1 MRYDS
6 IEKFNPPPP
15 QRTMN
20 MRKHTLLLFLLLMAM
35 PVLAE
40 NRSFRQAR
48 EIAERHAAKNGAHIG
63 QQSVKRAKVLN
74 KQQSTTSSRGYY
86 VFPHDGNCGYT
97 IVSGDDRMPEIVGYS
112 TTDTYSEENMPD
124 GMKHLMQAYEAMA
137 TALANG
143 DAKVERC
150 LAEKEALAADSTYRQ
165 PRVEPLLADIA
176 WGQTEPYN
184 NLCPMYDGQRRTVT
198 GCVATA
204 MAQLMMYYKYPQTL
218 KSDIPAYQ
226 TSSYQLDMP
235 SVSAGER
242 YDWDNMLPQYSGS
255 AYTAAQANAVAKL
268 MYHCGLSAKAD
279 YGPSTGTNCTPDVLV
294 KYWGYDP
301 DVIKQLYRENFSL
314 RRWTYILDAELRA
327 SRPVLYGGVSTTSGG
342 HAFLC
347 DGTDGDG
354 LYHINWGW
362 NGWSNGYFDITILN
376 SDYSGTESTT
386 APADGFNYS
395 CDMIVGIMPDNGVAD
410 APLIETPLL
419 KARENEGVGCELL
432 TTERADTSGSFR
444 LSIAAEFVN
453 EEKTAFD
460 GYAGVGL
467 KDESG
472 IYLPLSTSKIYL
484 EGMME
489 DGSCY
494 IEPLTFEIDY
504 SFPKGRT
511 RIYQIYSTDGN
522 TWQQCGNY
530 GKLCY
535 NFYGKLFY
543 EFDATDTT
551 LRMAEDTLSASLAS
565 VDEFVEGYDAS
576 FNLTT
581 STTACSEQMVMLYVY
596 GSQTPDKPSEYA
608 QSLYVNIPAKGH
620 VTRRFALRPPSAGDL
635 YVWVCDKDGRELVS
649 AQKFEV
655 AESQAPI
662 LTLASKH
669 VNTTAGDLETENA
682 YLWGY
687 RTAVPRVNADK
698 AVLTYNVRNDGGLCY
713 ANARLTSAA
722 FNSSTPDGVYS
733 SQSKRVKLSGNGA
746 VTTLTFTLP
755 LADYE
760 DMRSL
765 RCYLTL
771 YNSSV
776 SAEIM
781 DLDVSEIPEVK
792 YYMVDNPNR
801 YWIQRGSALLFYIA
815 GAPVGVHHIQASGNS
830 LTVQGGHGC
839 MVLMSEMP
847 RKVGIYNLQ
856 GQCVKYVAVEAG
868 QQQNISLPSGIYVVE
883 GKKVIVY

>member
-1 MRYDS
+1 
-6 IEKFNPPPP
+6 
-15 QRTMN
+15 MN

-63 QQSVKRAKVLN
+63 LQSVKRAKVLN

-143 DAKVERC
+143 DAKAERC

-165 PRVEPLLADIA
+165 PRVAPLLADIA

-204 MAQLMMYYKYPQTL
+204 MAQLMMYYQYPQTL

-226 TSSYQLDMP
+226 TDSYQLDMP
-235 SVSAGER
+235 LVSAGER

-255 AYTAAQANAVAKL
+255 AYTAEQANAVAKL

-279 YGPSTGTNCTPDVLV
+279 HGPSTGAWCRPNVLV

-301 DVIKQLYRENFSL
+301 DVIRHLYREKFSL
-314 RRWTYILDAELRA
+314 REWTAILDAELQA
-327 SRPVLYGGVSTTSGG
+327 SRPVYYTGCSTTSGG

-347 DGTDGDG
+347 DGADGNG

-362 NGWSNGYFDITILN
+362 SGWSNGYFDITILN
-376 SDYSGTESTT
+376 SDYSGAESAT
-386 APADGFNYS
+386 APADGYNQTCS
-395 CDMIVGIMPDNGVAD
+395 MIVGIMPDNGVAD
-410 APLIETPLL
+410 APLIVTPLL
-419 KARENEGVGCELL
+419 TADKNEWVGCDLL
-432 TTERADTSGSFR
+432 TTERADANWSFR
-444 LSIAAEFVN
+444 LSIAAEFAN
-453 EEKTAFD
+453 YEKTAFD
-460 GYAGVGL
+460 GYVGVGL

-484 EGMME
+484 GGMGE
-489 DGSCY
+489 NGSY
-494 IEPLTFEIDY
+494 YSEPLRFKIVY
-504 SFPKGRT
+504 SFPEGRT

-522 TWQQCGNY
+522 TWQQCGNSD
-530 GKLCY
+530 KLC
-535 NFYGKLFY
+535 Y

-551 LRMAEDTLSASLAS
+551 LRMVEDTLSASLAS
-565 VDEFVEGYDAS
+565 VDEFVEGYGAS
-576 FNLTT
+576 FNLTA
-581 STTACSEQMVMLYVY
+581 STTACSEQDVMLYVY
-596 GSQTPDKPSEYA
+596 GSQTPEKPSEYA

-635 YVWVCDKDGRELVS
+635 YVWVCDEDGRELVS

-655 AESQAPI
+655 AESQTPM

-698 AVLTYNVRNDGGLCY
+698 AVLAYNVRNDGGLCY
-713 ANARLTSAA
+713 ANALLASFA
-722 FNSSTPDGVYS
+722 FNSSTPDGVFS

-760 DMRSL
+760 DLRSL
-765 RCYLTL
+765 SCDLTL
-771 YNSSV
+771 YDSSE
-776 SAEIM
+776 STEIM

-792 YYMVDNPNR
+792 YYLVDNSNR
-801 YWIQRGSALLFYIA
+801 YWVQRGSALIFYIA
-815 GAPVGVHHIQASGNS
+815 GAPVGVHHIQVKDNG

-839 MVLMSEMP
+839 MMLMSEMP
-847 RKVGIYNLQ
+847 RQVGIYNLQ
-856 GQCVKYVAVEAG
+856 GQCIQYVAVEAG
-868 QQQNISLPSGIYVVE
+868 QQQDISLPSGIYVVE

>member
-1 MRYDS
+1 
-6 IEKFNPPPP
+6 
-15 QRTMN
+15 
-20 MRKHTLLLFLLLMAM
+20 
-35 PVLAE
+35 
-40 NRSFRQAR
+40 
-48 EIAERHAAKNGAHIG
+48 
-63 QQSVKRAKVLN
+63 
-74 KQQSTTSSRGYY
+74 
-86 VFPHDGNCGYT
+86 
-97 IVSGDDRMPEIVGYS
+97 
-112 TTDTYSEENMPD
+112 
-124 GMKHLMQAYEAMA
+124 
-137 TALANG
+137 
-143 DAKVERC
+143 
-150 LAEKEALAADSTYRQ
+150 
-165 PRVEPLLADIA
+165 
-176 WGQTEPYN
+176 
-184 NLCPMYDGQRRTVT
+184 MYDGQRRTVT

-235 SVSAGER
+235 SVSAGDR

-301 DVIKQLYRENFSL
+301 DVIKQLNREGFSL
-314 RRWTYILDAELRA
+314 REWTAILDAELRA
-327 SRPVLYGGVSTTSGG
+327 SRPVYYSGVSFTSGG

-347 DGTDGDG
+347 DGADGDG

-362 NGWSNGYFDITILN
+362 SGWSNGYFDITILN
-376 SDYSGTESTT
+376 SDYSGTESAT

-395 CDMIVGIMPDNGVAD
+395 CSMIVGIMPDNGVTD
-410 APLIETPLL
+410 APLIVTPLL
-419 KARENEGVGCELL
+419 AAIEGEGVGCELL

-444 LSIAAEFVN
+444 LSIAAAFGN

-472 IYLPLSTSKIYL
+472 MYLPLSTSKIYL
-484 EGMME
+484 DGMEE
-489 DGSCY
+489 DGTCY

-535 NFYGKLFY
+535 KLYGKLFY

-581 STTACSEQMVMLYVY
+581 STTACSEQNVMLYVY

-620 VTRRFALRPPSAGDL
+620 VARRFALRPPSAGDL
-635 YVWVCDKDGRELVS
+635 YVWVCDENGHELVS

-682 YLWGY
+682 YLWGN
-687 RTAVPRVNADK
+687 RTAVPKVNADK
-698 AVLTYNVRNDGGLCY
+698 AVLTYNVRNDGGMCY
-713 ANARLTSAA
+713 AYAELLSIA
-722 FNSSTPDGVYS
+722 FNKSTPDGVYS
-733 SQSKRVKLSGNGA
+733 SQVKRVKLSCNGA

-771 YNSSV
+771 YNSSE

-792 YYMVDNPNR
+792 YYMVDSPNR
-801 YWIQRGSALLFYIA
+801 YWIQIGPALIFYIA
-815 GAPVGVHHIQASGNS
+815 GAPVGVHHIHTSGNS
-830 LTVQGGHGC
+830 LTLQGGHGC
-839 MVLMSEMP
+839 MMLMSEMP

-856 GQCVKYVAVEAG
+856 GQCVKHVAVEAG

>member
-1 MRYDS
+1 
-6 IEKFNPPPP
+6 
-15 QRTMN
+15 MN

-48 EIAERHAAKNGAHIG
+48 EIAERHAAKNGVHIG
-63 QQSVKRAKVLN
+63 LQSVKRAKVLN
-74 KQQSTTSSRGYY
+74 KQHSTTSSRGYY

-112 TTDTYSEENMPD
+112 NIDTYSEENMPD

-143 DAKVERC
+143 DAKAERC

-165 PRVEPLLADIA
+165 PRVAPLLADIV

-184 NLCPMYDGQRRTVT
+184 NLCPMYDDQRRTLN
-198 GCVATA
+198 GCVPTA
-204 MAQLMMYYKYPQTL
+204 MAQLMMYYQYPQTL
-218 KSDIPAYQ
+218 QSDIPAYQ
-226 TSSYQLDMP
+226 TSSYQLNMP
-235 SVSAGER
+235 SVAAGER

-279 YGPSTGTNCTPDVLV
+279 YGPSSTSALCTPSVLV

-301 DVIKQLYRENFSL
+301 DVIKFLYRENFSL
-314 RRWTYILDAELRA
+314 REWTAILDAELQA
-327 SRPVLYGGVSTTSGG
+327 SRPVYYSGWSPTSG

-347 DGTDGDG
+347 DGADGDG

-362 NGWSNGYFDITILN
+362 SGWSNGYFDITVLN
-376 SDYSGTESTT
+376 YDYSGTESAT
-386 APADGFNYS
+386 APTDGYNHS
-395 CDMIVGIMPDNGVAD
+395 CNMIVGIMPDNGVTD
-410 APLIETPLL
+410 APLIVTPLL
-419 KARENEGVGCELL
+419 TAIENEEVGCELL
-432 TTERADTSGSFR
+432 TTERADTSGSFKLR
-444 LSIAAEFVN
+444 INAEFGNV
-453 EEKTAFD
+453 EETAFE
-460 GYAGVGL
+460 GYAGVCL
-467 KDESG
+467 EDEKG
-472 IYLPLSTSKIYL
+472 TCTLLDAREIYL
-484 EGMME
+484 EGME
-489 DGSCY
+489 ENGGY
-494 IEPLTFEIDY
+494 YFWPLTFEIDY
-504 SFPKGRT
+504 SFPTGRS
-511 RIYQIYSTDGN
+511 RIYQIYSTDGE
-522 TWQQCGNY
+522 TWQQCGNS
-530 GKLCY
+530 
-535 NFYGKLFY
+535 GKLFY

-551 LRMAEDTLSASLAS
+551 LRMVEDTLSASLAS
-565 VDEFVEGYDAS
+565 VDEFVEGYDGS

-581 STTACSEQMVMLYVY
+581 STTACREQNVMLYVY
-596 GSQTPDKPSEYA
+596 GSQTPDKPSECA
-608 QSLYVNIPAKGH
+608 QTLYVNIPAKGH

-635 YVWVCDKDGRELVS
+635 YVWVCDEDGHELVS
-649 AQKFEV
+649 AQKFVV

-669 VNTTAGDLETENA
+669 VNTTAGDLETKNA

-687 RTAVPRVNADK
+687 RTAVPRVNADE

-713 ANARLTSAA
+713 ANARLLSVA

-792 YYMVDNPNR
+792 YYMVDIPNQ
-801 YWIQRGSALLFYIA
+801 YWIQRGPALIFYIA
-815 GAPVGVHHIQASGNS
+815 GNPVGVHHIQTSGNS

-839 MVLMSEMP
+839 MTLMSEMP
-847 RKVGIYNLQ
+847 QQVGIYNLQ
-856 GQCVKYVAVEAG
+856 GQCIKYVAVEAG
-868 QQQNISLPSGIYVVE
+868 QQQNINLPSGIYVVE

>member
-1 MRYDS
+1 
-6 IEKFNPPPP
+6 
-15 QRTMN
+15 MN

-63 QQSVKRAKVLN
+63 LQSVKRAKVLN

-143 DAKVERC
+143 DAKAERC

-165 PRVEPLLADIA
+165 PRVAPLLADVA

-226 TSSYQLDMP
+226 TSSYQLNMP
-235 SVSAGER
+235 LVSAGER

-279 YGPSTGTNCTPDVLV
+279 HGPSTGAWCTPYVLV

-301 DVIKQLYRENFSL
+301 DVIKHLYREKFSL
-314 RRWTYILDAELRA
+314 REWTAILDAELQA
-327 SRPVLYGGVSTTSGG
+327 SRPVYYTGCSTTSGG

-347 DGTDGDG
+347 DGADGNG

-362 NGWSNGYFDITILN
+362 SGWNNGYFDITVLN
-376 SDYSGTESTT
+376 SDYSGAESAT
-386 APADGFNYS
+386 APADGYNYT
-395 CDMIVGIMPDNGVAD
+395 CKMIVGIMPDNGVAD
-410 APLIETPLL
+410 APLIVTPLL
-419 KARENEGVGCELL
+419 TADENEWVGCDLL
-432 TTERADTSGSFR
+432 TTERADANGTFR
-444 LSIAAEFVN
+444 LSIAAEFGN
-453 EEKTAFD
+453 YERTAFD

-484 EGMME
+484 GGMGE
-489 DGSCY
+489 YGSY
-494 IEPLTFEIDY
+494 YSEPLRFKIDY
-504 SFPKGRT
+504 SFPEGRT
-511 RIYQIYSTDGN
+511 RIYQIYSTDGE
-522 TWQQCGNY
+522 TWQQCGNSD
-530 GKLCY
+530 KLC
-535 NFYGKLFY
+535 Y

-551 LRMAEDTLSASLAS
+551 LRMVEDTLSASLAS
-565 VDEFVEGYDAS
+565 VDEFVEGYGAS
-576 FNLTT
+576 FNLTA
-581 STTACSEQMVMLYVY
+581 STTACSEQDVMLYVY
-596 GSQTPDKPSEYA
+596 GSQTPEKPSEYA
-608 QSLYVNIPAKGH
+608 QSLHVNIPAKGH

-635 YVWVCDKDGRELVS
+635 YVWVCDEDGRELVS

-655 AESQAPI
+655 AESQTPM

-698 AVLTYNVRNDGGLCY
+698 AVLAYNVRNDGGLCY
-713 ANARLTSAA
+713 ANALLASFA
-722 FNSSTPDGVYS
+722 FNSSTPDGVFS

-760 DMRSL
+760 DLRSL
-765 RCYLTL
+765 SCDLTL
-771 YNSSV
+771 YDSSE
-776 SAEIM
+776 STEIM

-801 YWIQRGSALLFYIA
+801 YWIQRSSSLIFYIA
-815 GAPVGVHHIQASGNS
+815 GATVGVHHIQASGNS
-830 LTVQGGHGC
+830 LTVQGGPGC
-839 MVLMSEMP
+839 VALMSEMP

-856 GQCVKYVAVEAG
+856 GQCIKYVAVEAG

>member
-1 MRYDS
+1 
-6 IEKFNPPPP
+6 
-15 QRTMN
+15 

-165 PRVEPLLADIA
+165 PRVAPLLADIV

-184 NLCPMYDGQRRTVT
+184 NLCPMYDDQRRTLN
-198 GCVATA
+198 GCVPTA
-204 MAQLMMYYKYPQTL
+204 MAQLMMYYQYPQTL

-226 TSSYQLDMP
+226 TSSYQLNMP
-235 SVSAGER
+235 SVAAGER

-255 AYTAAQANAVAKL
+255 AYTAEQANAVAKL
-268 MYHCGLSAKAD
+268 MYHCGLSVEAD
-279 YGPSTGTNCTPDVLV
+279 YGPSSTSALCTPNVLV

-301 DVIKQLYRENFSL
+301 DVIKFLYRKNFSL
-314 RRWTYILDAELRA
+314 REWTAILDAELQA
-327 SRPVLYGGVSTTSGG
+327 SRPVYYSGFSTTSGG

-347 DGTDGDG
+347 DGADGDG

-362 NGWSNGYFDITILN
+362 SGWSNGYFDITVLN
-376 SDYSGTESTT
+376 SDYSGTESAT
-386 APADGFNYS
+386 APADGYNYS
-395 CDMIVGIMPDNGVAD
+395 CNMIVGIMPDNGVAD
-410 APLIETPLL
+410 APLIVTPLL
-419 KARENEGVGCELL
+419 TAIENEEVGCELL
-432 TTERADTSGSFR
+432 TTERADTSGSFKLR
-444 LSIAAEFVN
+444 INAEFGNV
-453 EEKTAFD
+453 EETAFE
-460 GYAGVGL
+460 GYAGVCL
-467 KDESG
+467 EDEKG
-472 IYLPLSTSKIYL
+472 TCTLMDAREIYL
-484 EGMME
+484 EGME
-489 DGSCY
+489 ENGGY
-494 IEPLTFEIDY
+494 YFWPLTFEIDY
-504 SFPKGRT
+504 SFPTGRS
-511 RIYQIYSTDGN
+511 RIYQIYSTDGE
-522 TWQQCGNY
+522 TWQQCGNS
-530 GKLCY
+530 
-535 NFYGKLFY
+535 GKLFY

-551 LRMAEDTLSASLAS
+551 LRMVEDTLSASLAS

-581 STTACSEQMVMLYVY
+581 STTACREQNVMLYVY
-596 GSQTPDKPSEYA
+596 GSQTPDKPSECA
-608 QSLYVNIPAKGH
+608 QTLYVNIPAKGH

-635 YVWVCDKDGRELVS
+635 YVWVCDEDGHELVS
-649 AQKFEV
+649 AQKFVV

-669 VNTTAGDLETENA
+669 VNTTAGDLETKNA

-687 RTAVPRVNADK
+687 RTAVPRVNADE

-781 DLDVSEIPEVK
+781 DLAVSEIPEVK
-792 YYMVDNPNR
+792 YYMVDIPNR
-801 YWIQRGSALLFYIA
+801 YWIQRGPALIFYIA
-815 GAPVGVHHIQASGNS
+815 GNPVGVHHIQTSGNS
-830 LTVQGGHGC
+830 LTVQGGPGC
-839 MVLMSEMP
+839 VALMSEMP

-856 GQCVKYVAVEAG
+856 GQCVKHVAVEAG

>member
-1 MRYDS
+1 
-6 IEKFNPPPP
+6 
-15 QRTMN
+15 MN

-63 QQSVKRAKVLN
+63 LQSVKRAKVLN

-137 TALANG
+137 AALANG
-143 DAKVERC
+143 DAKAERC

-165 PRVEPLLADIA
+165 PRVAPLLADIA

-184 NLCPMYDGQRRTVT
+184 NLCPMYDDQRRTLN
-198 GCVATA
+198 GCVPTA
-204 MAQLMMYYKYPQTL
+204 MAQLMMYYQYPQTL
-218 KSDIPAYQ
+218 QSDIPAYQ
-226 TSSYQLDMP
+226 TQSYQLNMP

-268 MYHCGLSAKAD
+268 MYHCGLSVKAD
-279 YGPSTGTNCTPDVLV
+279 YGPSSTSALCTPNVLV

-301 DVIKQLYRENFSL
+301 DVIKFLFRENFSL
-314 RRWTYILDAELRA
+314 REWTAILDAELQA
-327 SRPVLYGGVSTTSGG
+327 SRPVYYSGVPFTSVG

-347 DGTDGDG
+347 DGADGDG

-362 NGWSNGYFDITILN
+362 SGWSNGYFDITVLN
-376 SDYSGTESTT
+376 SDYSGTESAT
-386 APADGFNYS
+386 APADGYNYS
-395 CDMIVGIMPDNGVAD
+395 CNMIVGIMPDNGVAD
-410 APLIETPLL
+410 APLIVTPLL
-419 KARENEGVGCELL
+419 TAIENEEVGCELL
-432 TTERADTSGSFR
+432 TTERADTSGSFKLR
-444 LSIAAEFVN
+444 INAEFGNV
-453 EEKTAFD
+453 EETAFE
-460 GYAGVGL
+460 GYAGVCL
-467 KDESG
+467 EDEKG
-472 IYLPLSTSKIYL
+472 TCTLLDAREIYL
-484 EGMME
+484 EGME
-489 DGSCY
+489 ENGGY
-494 IEPLTFEIDY
+494 YLWPLTFEIDY
-504 SFPKGRT
+504 SFPTGRS
-511 RIYQIYSTDGN
+511 RIYQIYSTDGE
-522 TWQQCGNY
+522 TWQQCGNS
-530 GKLCY
+530 
-535 NFYGKLFY
+535 GKLFY

-551 LRMAEDTLSASLAS
+551 LRMVEDTLSASLAS

-581 STTACSEQMVMLYVY
+581 STTACSEQDVMLYVY
-596 GSQTPDKPSEYA
+596 GSQTPEKPSEYA

-635 YVWVCDKDGRELVS
+635 YVWVCDEDGHELVS
-649 AQKFEV
+649 AQKFVV

-669 VNTTAGDLETENA
+669 VNTTAGDLETKNA

-687 RTAVPRVNADK
+687 RTAVPRVNADE

-713 ANARLTSAA
+713 ANARLTSTA

-792 YYMVDNPNR
+792 YYMVDIPNR
-801 YWIQRGSALLFYIA
+801 YWIQRSSSLIFYIA
-815 GAPVGVHHIQASGNS
+815 GAPVGVHHIHTSGNS

-839 MVLMSEMP
+839 MTLMSEMP

-856 GQCVKYVAVEAG
+856 GQCVKHVAVEAG

>member
-1 MRYDS
+1 
-6 IEKFNPPPP
+6 
-15 QRTMN
+15 MN
-20 MRKHTLLLFLLLMAM
+20 MRTHTLLLFLLLMAM

-63 QQSVKRAKVLN
+63 LQSVKRAKVLN

-143 DAKVERC
+143 DAKAERC

-165 PRVEPLLADIA
+165 PRVAPLLADVA
-176 WGQTEPYN
+176 WGQSEPYN

-226 TSSYQLDMP
+226 TKSYQLDMP

-268 MYHCGLSAKAD
+268 MYHCGLSFEAD
-279 YGPSTGTNCTPDVLV
+279 YGPSTSAWCTPNVLV

-301 DVIKQLYRENFSL
+301 DVIKHLYRENFSL
-314 RRWTYILDAELRA
+314 REWTAILDAELQA
-327 SRPVLYGGVSTTSGG
+327 SRPVYYSGFSTTSGG

-347 DGTDGDG
+347 DGADGDG

-362 NGWSNGYFDITILN
+362 SGWSNGYFDITVLN
-376 SDYSGTESTT
+376 SDYSGTESAT
-386 APADGFNYS
+386 APADGYNYS
-395 CDMIVGIMPDNGVAD
+395 CSMIVGIMPDNGVAD

-419 KARENEGVGCELL
+419 KALDNERVGCELL
-432 TTERADTSGSFR
+432 TTERADANGSFR
-444 LSIAAEFVN
+444 LSIAADFLN
-453 EEKTAFD
+453 DEEAAFD

-467 KDESG
+467 KDENG

-484 EGMME
+484 EGRE
-489 DGSCY
+489 ENGSY
-494 IEPLTFEIDY
+494 YAPLTFEIDY

-522 TWQQCGNY
+522 TWQQCGNS
-530 GKLCY
+530 
-535 NFYGKLFY
+535 GKLFY

-551 LRMAEDTLSASLAS
+551 LRMVEDTLAASLAS

-576 FNLTT
+576 FNLTA
-581 STTACSEQMVMLYVY
+581 STTACSEQNVMLYVY
-596 GSQTPDKPSEYA
+596 GGQTPDKPSEYA
-608 QSLYVNIPAKGH
+608 QCLYVNIPAKGH

-635 YVWVCDKDGRELVS
+635 YVWVCDEDGRELVS

-669 VNTTAGDLETENA
+669 VNTTVGDLETENA

-687 RTAVPRVNADK
+687 RAAVPRVNADE

-713 ANARLTSAA
+713 ANARLTSVA
-722 FNSSTPDGVYS
+722 FNSSTPGGVYS

-760 DMRSL
+760 DLRSR

-771 YNSSV
+771 YNSSE

-801 YWIQRGSALLFYIA
+801 YWVQRSSALIFYIA
-815 GAPVGVHHIQASGNS
+815 GTPVGVHHIHASGNS

-839 MVLMSEMP
+839 MMLMSEMP
-847 RKVGIYNLQ
+847 RQVGIYNLQ
-856 GQCVKYVAVEAG
+856 GQCVKHVAVEAG

>member
-1 MRYDS
+1 
-6 IEKFNPPPP
+6 
-15 QRTMN
+15 
-20 MRKHTLLLFLLLMAM
+20 M

-40 NRSFRQAR
+40 NRSFRQAC

-74 KQQSTTSSRGYY
+74 KQHSTTSSRGYY

-143 DAKVERC
+143 DAKAERC
-150 LAEKEALAADSTYRQ
+150 LAEKETLAADSTYRQ
-165 PRVEPLLADIA
+165 PRVAPLLADVV

-184 NLCPMYDGQRRTVT
+184 NLCPMYDDQRRTVT

-204 MAQLMMYYKYPQTL
+204 MAQLMMYYQYPQML

-226 TSSYQLDMP
+226 TDSYQLDMP

-255 AYTAAQANAVAKL
+255 AYKAAQANAVAKL

-279 YGPSTGTNCTPDVLV
+279 YGPSTGAWCTPNVLV

-301 DVIKQLYRENFSL
+301 DVIKLLYRENFSL
-314 RRWTYILDAELRA
+314 REWTAILDAELQA
-327 SRPVLYGGVSTTSGG
+327 SRPVYYSGVPFTSVG

-347 DGTDGDG
+347 DGADGDG

-362 NGWSNGYFDITILN
+362 SGWSNGYFDITVLN
-376 SDYSGTESTT
+376 SDYSGTESAT
-386 APADGFNYS
+386 APADGYNYS
-395 CDMIVGIMPDNGVAD
+395 CNMIVGIMPDNGVAD
-410 APLIETPLL
+410 APLIVTPLL
-419 KARENEGVGCELL
+419 TAIENEEVGCELL
-432 TTERADTSGSFR
+432 TTERADTSGSFKLR
-444 LSIAAEFVN
+444 INAEFGNV
-453 EEKTAFD
+453 EETAFE
-460 GYAGVGL
+460 GYAGVCL
-467 KDESG
+467 EDEKG
-472 IYLPLSTSKIYL
+472 TCTLLDAREIYL
-484 EGMME
+484 EGME
-489 DGSCY
+489 ENGGY
-494 IEPLTFEIDY
+494 YFWPLTFEIDY
-504 SFPKGRT
+504 SFPTGRS
-511 RIYQIYSTDGN
+511 RIYQIYSTDGE
-522 TWQQCGNY
+522 TWQQCGNS
-530 GKLCY
+530 
-535 NFYGKLFY
+535 GKLFY

-551 LRMAEDTLSASLAS
+551 LRMVEDTLSASLAS

-581 STTACSEQMVMLYVY
+581 STTACREQNVMLYVY
-596 GSQTPDKPSEYA
+596 GSQTPDKPSECA
-608 QSLYVNIPAKGH
+608 QTLYVNIPAKGH

-635 YVWVCDKDGRELVS
+635 YVWVCDEDGHELVS
-649 AQKFEV
+649 AQKFVV

-669 VNTTAGDLETENA
+669 VNTTAGDLETKNA

-687 RTAVPRVNADK
+687 RTAVPRVNADE
-698 AVLTYNVRNDGGLCY
+698 AVLTYNVCNDGGLCY

-722 FNSSTPDGVYS
+722 FNSSTPDGVIS

-792 YYMVDNPNR
+792 YYMVDSPNW
-801 YWIQRGSALLFYIA
+801 YWLQKSSDFMFYIA
-815 GAPVGVHHIQASGNS
+815 GAPVGVHHIQVKDNG

-839 MVLMSEMP
+839 MMLMSEMP

-856 GQCVKYVAVEAG
+856 GQCIKHVAVEVG
-868 QQQNISLPSGIYVVE
+868 QQQDISLPSGIYVVE

>member
-1 MRYDS
+1 
-6 IEKFNPPPP
+6 
-15 QRTMN
+15 MN

-63 QQSVKRAKVLN
+63 LQSVKRAKVLN

-143 DAKVERC
+143 DAKAERC

-165 PRVEPLLADIA
+165 PRVAPLLADVA
-176 WGQTEPYN
+176 WGQSEPYN

-226 TSSYQLDMP
+226 TKSYQLDMP

-242 YDWDNMLPQYSGS
+242 YDWGNMLPQYSGS

-268 MYHCGLSAKAD
+268 MYHCGLSFEAD
-279 YGPSTGTNCTPDVLV
+279 YGPSSTSAWCRPNVLV

-301 DVIKQLYRENFSL
+301 DVIRPLYREKFSL
-314 RRWTYILDAELRA
+314 REWTAILDAELQA
-327 SRPVLYGGVSTTSGG
+327 LRPVYYRGCSTTSGS

-347 DGTDGDG
+347 DGADGNG

-362 NGWSNGYFDITILN
+362 SGWSNGYFDITVLN
-376 SDYSGTESTT
+376 SDYSGAESAT
-386 APADGFNYS
+386 APADGFNYTCS
-395 CDMIVGIMPDNGVAD
+395 MIVGIMPDNGVAD
-410 APLIETPLL
+410 APLIVTPLL
-419 KARENEGVGCELL
+419 TAAKNEWVGCDLL
-432 TTERADTSGSFR
+432 TTERADANWSFR
-444 LSIAAEFVN
+444 LSIAAEFAN
-453 EEKTAFD
+453 YERTAFD

-484 EGMME
+484 GGMGE
-489 DGSCY
+489 NGSY
-494 IEPLTFEIDY
+494 YYEPLRFKINY
-504 SFPKGRT
+504 SFPEGRT

-522 TWQQCGNY
+522 TWQQCGNSD
-530 GKLCY
+530 
-535 NFYGKLFY
+535 KLFY

-551 LRMAEDTLSASLAS
+551 LRMVEDTLSASLAS
-565 VDEFVEGYDAS
+565 VDEFVEGYGAS
-576 FNLTT
+576 FNLTA
-581 STTACSEQMVMLYVY
+581 STTACREQMVMLYVY
-596 GSQTPDKPSEYA
+596 GSQTPDKPSECA
-608 QSLYVNIPAKGH
+608 QPLYVNIPAKGH

-635 YVWVCDKDGRELVS
+635 YVWVCDEDGRELVS

-655 AESQAPI
+655 AENQTPM

-669 VNTTAGDLETENA
+669 VNTTAGDLETGNA

-698 AVLTYNVRNDGGLCY
+698 AVLAYNVRNDGGLCY
-713 ANARLTSAA
+713 ANACLTSFA
-722 FNSSTPDGVYS
+722 FNSSTPDGVFS

-760 DMRSL
+760 DLRSL
-765 RCYLTL
+765 SCDLTL
-771 YNSSV
+771 YDSSE
-776 SAEIM
+776 STEIM
-781 DLDVSEIPEVK
+781 DLDLDVSEIPEVK
-792 YYMVDNPNR
+792 YYIVDNSNR
-801 YWIQRGSALLFYIA
+801 YWVQRGSTLIFYIA
-815 GAPVGVHHIQASGNS
+815 GAPVGVHHIQVSGNS
-830 LTVQGGHGC
+830 LTVQGGPGC
-839 MVLMSEMP
+839 MMLMSEMP
-847 RKVGIYNLQ
+847 RQVGIYNLQ
-856 GQCVKYVAVEAG
+856 GQCIKYVAVEAG
-868 QQQNISLPSGIYVVE
+868 RQQNISLPSGIYVVE

>member
-1 MRYDS
+1 
-6 IEKFNPPPP
+6 
-15 QRTMN
+15 MN

-63 QQSVKRAKVLN
+63 LQSVKRAKVLN

-137 TALANG
+137 AALANG
-143 DAKVERC
+143 DAKAERC

-165 PRVEPLLADIA
+165 PRVAPLLADVA

-204 MAQLMMYYKYPQTL
+204 MAQLMMYYQYPQTL

-226 TSSYQLDMP
+226 TSSYQLNMP
-235 SVSAGER
+235 LVSAGER

-279 YGPSTGTNCTPDVLV
+279 HGPSTGAWCTPYVLV

-301 DVIKQLYRENFSL
+301 DVIKHLYREKFSL
-314 RRWTYILDAELRA
+314 REWTAILDAELQA
-327 SRPVLYGGVSTTSGG
+327 SRPVYYTGCSTTSGG

-347 DGTDGDG
+347 DGADGNG

-362 NGWSNGYFDITILN
+362 SGWNNGYFDITVLN
-376 SDYSGTESTT
+376 SDYSGAESAT
-386 APADGFNYS
+386 APADGYNYT
-395 CDMIVGIMPDNGVAD
+395 CKMIVGIMPDNGVAD
-410 APLIETPLL
+410 APLIVTPLL
-419 KARENEGVGCELL
+419 TADENEWVGCDLL
-432 TTERADTSGSFR
+432 TTERADANGTFR
-444 LSIAAEFVN
+444 LSIAAEFGN
-453 EEKTAFD
+453 YEKTAFD

-484 EGMME
+484 GGMGE
-489 DGSCY
+489 YGSY
-494 IEPLTFEIDY
+494 YSEPLRFKIDY
-504 SFPKGRT
+504 SFPEGRT
-511 RIYQIYSTDGN
+511 RIYQIYSTDGE
-522 TWQQCGNY
+522 TWQQCGNSD
-530 GKLCY
+530 KLC
-535 NFYGKLFY
+535 Y

-551 LRMAEDTLSASLAS
+551 LRMVEDTLSASLAS
-565 VDEFVEGYDAS
+565 VDEFVEGYGAS
-576 FNLTT
+576 FNLTA
-581 STTACSEQMVMLYVY
+581 STTACSEQDVMLYVY
-596 GSQTPDKPSEYA
+596 GSQTPEKPSEYA

-635 YVWVCDKDGRELVS
+635 YVWVCDEDGRELVS

-655 AESQAPI
+655 AESQTPM

-698 AVLTYNVRNDGGLCY
+698 AVLAYNVRNDGGLCY
-713 ANARLTSAA
+713 ANALLASFA
-722 FNSSTPDGVYS
+722 FNSSTPDGVFS

-760 DMRSL
+760 DLRSL
-765 RCYLTL
+765 SCDLTL
-771 YNSSV
+771 YDSSE
-776 SAEIM
+776 STEIM
-781 DLDVSEIPEVK
+781 DLDVSEIEIPEVK
-792 YYMVDNPNR
+792 YYIVDNSNR
-801 YWIQRGSALLFYIA
+801 YWVQRGSTLIFYIA
-815 GAPVGVHHIQASGNS
+815 GAPVGVHHIQVSGNS
-830 LTVQGGHGC
+830 LTVQGGPGC
-839 MVLMSEMP
+839 VALMSEMP
-847 RKVGIYNLQ
+847 RQVGIYNLQ
-856 GQCVKYVAVEAG
+856 GQCIKYVAVEAG

>member
-1 MRYDS
+1 
-6 IEKFNPPPP
+6 
-15 QRTMN
+15 
-20 MRKHTLLLFLLLMAM
+20 M

-137 TALANG
+137 IALANG
-143 DAKVERC
+143 DAKAERC

-165 PRVEPLLADIA
+165 PRVAPLLADVV

-184 NLCPMYDGQRRTVT
+184 NLCPMYDDQRRTLN
-198 GCVATA
+198 GCVPTA
-204 MAQLMMYYKYPQTL
+204 MAQLMMYYQYPQTL

-226 TSSYQLDMP
+226 TESYQLNMP

-242 YDWDNMLPQYSGS
+242 YDWDNMLPQYSGG

-268 MYHCGLSAKAD
+268 MYHCGLSVKAD
-279 YGPSTGTNCTPDVLV
+279 YGPSTSAWCPPNVLV

-301 DVIKQLYRENFSL
+301 DVIKQLNREDFSL
-314 RRWTYILDAELRA
+314 REWTAILDAELRA
-327 SRPVLYGGVSTTSGG
+327 SRPVYYSGVSFTSGG

-347 DGTDGDG
+347 DGADGDG

-362 NGWSNGYFDITILN
+362 SGWSNGYFDITILN
-376 SDYSGTESTT
+376 SDYSGTESAT
-386 APADGFNYS
+386 APADGYNYS
-395 CDMIVGIMPDNGVAD
+395 CRMIVGIMPDNGVAD
-410 APLIETPLL
+410 APLIETPQL
-419 KARENEGVGCELL
+419 KALEDEGVGCELL
-432 TTERADTSGSFR
+432 TTERADANGSFKLR
-444 LSIAAEFVN
+444 INAEFGN
-453 EEKTAFD
+453 DDKTAFE
-460 GYAGVGL
+460 GYAGVCL
-467 KDESG
+467 EDEKG
-472 IYLPLSTSKIYL
+472 TCTLLGARKVYL
-484 EGMME
+484 EGME
-489 DGSCY
+489 ENGAYYFWS
-494 IEPLTFEIDY
+494 LTFEIGY
-504 SFPKGRT
+504 SFPTGRT
-511 RIYQIYSTDGN
+511 RIYQIYSTDGE
-522 TWQQCGNY
+522 TWQQCGNSD
-530 GKLCY
+530 KLC
-535 NFYGKLFY
+535 Y

-551 LRMAEDTLSASLAS
+551 LRMVEDTLSASLAS

-581 STTACSEQMVMLYVY
+581 STTACSEQNVMLYVY
-596 GSQTPDKPSEYA
+596 GSQTPDKPSVCA

-635 YVWVCDKDGRELVS
+635 YVWVCDEDGRELVS

-669 VNTTAGDLETENA
+669 VNTTAGDLETKNA

-687 RTAVPRVNADK
+687 RTAVPRVNADE

-713 ANARLTSAA
+713 ANARLTSVA
-722 FNSSTPDGVYS
+722 FNSPTPDGVYS
-733 SQSKRVKLSGNGA
+733 SQSKRVRLSGNGA

-760 DMRSL
+760 DLRS
-765 RCYLTL
+765 RSCYLTL
-771 YNSSV
+771 YNSSE

-792 YYMVDNPNR
+792 YYMVDSPNR

>member
-1 MRYDS
+1 
-6 IEKFNPPPP
+6 
-15 QRTMN
+15 MN
-20 MRKHTLLLFLLLMAM
+20 MRKNTLLLFLLLMAM

-143 DAKVERC
+143 DAKAERC

-165 PRVEPLLADIA
+165 PRVAPLLADVA
-176 WGQTEPYN
+176 WGQSEPYN

-226 TSSYQLDMP
+226 TKSYQLDIP
-235 SVSAGER
+235 LVSAGER

-255 AYTAAQANAVAKL
+255 AYTAEQANAVAKL

-279 YGPSTGTNCTPDVLV
+279 HGPSTGAWCRPNVLV

-301 DVIKQLYRENFSL
+301 DVIRHLYREKFSL
-314 RRWTYILDAELRA
+314 REWTAILDAELQA
-327 SRPVLYGGVSTTSGG
+327 SRPVYYTGCSTTSGG

-347 DGTDGDG
+347 DGADGNG

-362 NGWSNGYFDITILN
+362 SGWSNGYFDITILN
-376 SDYSGTESTT
+376 SDYSGAESAT
-386 APADGFNYS
+386 APADGYNQTCS
-395 CDMIVGIMPDNGVAD
+395 MIVGIMPDNGVAD
-410 APLIETPLL
+410 APLIVTPLL
-419 KARENEGVGCELL
+419 TADKNEWVGCDLL
-432 TTERADTSGSFR
+432 TTERADANWSFR
-444 LSIAAEFVN
+444 LSIAAEFAN
-453 EEKTAFD
+453 YEKTAFD
-460 GYAGVGL
+460 GYVGVGL

-484 EGMME
+484 GGMGE
-489 DGSCY
+489 NGSY
-494 IEPLTFEIDY
+494 YSEPLRFKIVY
-504 SFPKGRT
+504 SFPEGRT

-522 TWQQCGNY
+522 TWQQCGNSD
-530 GKLCY
+530 KLC
-535 NFYGKLFY
+535 Y

-551 LRMAEDTLSASLAS
+551 LRMVEDTLSASLAS
-565 VDEFVEGYDAS
+565 VDEFVEGYGAS
-576 FNLTT
+576 FNLTA
-581 STTACSEQMVMLYVY
+581 STTACSEQDVMLYVY
-596 GSQTPDKPSEYA
+596 GSQTPEKPSEYA

-635 YVWVCDKDGRELVS
+635 YVWVCDEDGRELVS

-655 AESQAPI
+655 AESQTPM

-698 AVLTYNVRNDGGLCY
+698 AVLAYNVRNDGGLCY
-713 ANARLTSAA
+713 ANALLASFA
-722 FNSSTPDGVYS
+722 FNSSTPDGVFS

-760 DMRSL
+760 DLRSL
-765 RCYLTL
+765 SCDLTL
-771 YNSSV
+771 YDSSE
-776 SAEIM
+776 STEIM

-792 YYMVDNPNR
+792 YYLVDNSNR
-801 YWIQRGSALLFYIA
+801 YWVQRGSTLIFYIA
-815 GAPVGVHHIQASGNS
+815 GAPVGVHHIQVSGNS
-830 LTVQGGHGC
+830 LTVQGGPGC
-839 MVLMSEMP
+839 VALMSEMP

-856 GQCVKYVAVEAG
+856 GQCIKYVAVEAG

>member
-1 MRYDS
+1 
-6 IEKFNPPPP
+6 
-15 QRTMN
+15 
-20 MRKHTLLLFLLLMAM
+20 
-35 PVLAE
+35 
-40 NRSFRQAR
+40 
-48 EIAERHAAKNGAHIG
+48 
-63 QQSVKRAKVLN
+63 
-74 KQQSTTSSRGYY
+74 
-86 VFPHDGNCGYT
+86 
-97 IVSGDDRMPEIVGYS
+97 
-112 TTDTYSEENMPD
+112 
-124 GMKHLMQAYEAMA
+124 
-137 TALANG
+137 
-143 DAKVERC
+143 
-150 LAEKEALAADSTYRQ
+150 
-165 PRVEPLLADIA
+165 
-176 WGQTEPYN
+176 
-184 NLCPMYDGQRRTVT
+184 MYDGQRRTVT

-218 KSDIPAYQ
+218 QSDIPAYQ

-301 DVIKQLYRENFSL
+301 DVIKQLNREGFSL
-314 RRWTYILDAELRA
+314 REWTAILDAELRA
-327 SRPVLYGGVSTTSGG
+327 SRPVYYSGVSFTSGG

-347 DGTDGDG
+347 DGADGDG

-362 NGWSNGYFDITILN
+362 SGWSNGYFDITILN
-376 SDYSGTESTT
+376 SDYSGTESAT

-395 CDMIVGIMPDNGVAD
+395 CSMIVGIMPDNGVTD
-410 APLIETPLL
+410 APLIVTPLL
-419 KARENEGVGCELL
+419 TAIEGEGVGCELL

-484 EGMME
+484 DGMEE
-489 DGSCY
+489 DGTCY

-635 YVWVCDKDGRELVS
+635 YVWVCDEDGHELVS

-713 ANARLTSAA
+713 ANALLVSVA
-722 FNSSTPDGVYS
+722 FNSSTPDGVIS

-760 DMRSL
+760 DLRSL
-765 RCYLTL
+765 SCYLTL
-771 YNSSV
+771 YNSSE

-792 YYMVDNPNR
+792 YYMVDSPNW
-801 YWIQRGSALLFYIA
+801 YWLQKSSDFMFYIA
-815 GAPVGVHHIQASGNS
+815 GAPVGVHHIQVKDNG

-839 MVLMSEMP
+839 MMLMSEMP
-847 RKVGIYNLQ
+847 RKVGVYNLQ
-856 GQCVKYVAVEAG
+856 GQCIKHVAVEAG

>member
-1 MRYDS
+1 
-6 IEKFNPPPP
+6 
-15 QRTMN
+15 MN

-48 EIAERHAAKNGAHIG
+48 EIAEKHAAKNGAHIG
-63 QQSVKRAKVLN
+63 LQSVKRAKVLN
-74 KQQSTTSSRGYY
+74 KQHSTTSSRGYY

-112 TTDTYSEENMPD
+112 TTDTYSEGNMPD
-124 GMKHLMQAYEAMA
+124 GMKYLMQAYEAMA

-143 DAKVERC
+143 DAKAERC

-165 PRVEPLLADIA
+165 PRVAPLLADIV

-218 KSDIPAYQ
+218 QSDIPAYQ
-226 TSSYQLDMP
+226 TQSYQLDMP
-235 SVSAGER
+235 SVAAGER

-301 DVIKQLYRENFSL
+301 DVIKQLNREGFSL
-314 RRWTYILDAELRA
+314 REWTAILDAELRA
-327 SRPVLYGGVSTTSGG
+327 SRPVYYSGVSFTSGG

-347 DGTDGDG
+347 DGADGDG

-362 NGWSNGYFDITILN
+362 SGWSNGYFDITVLN
-376 SDYSGTESTT
+376 SDYSGTESAT
-386 APADGFNYS
+386 APADGYNYS
-395 CDMIVGIMPDNGVAD
+395 CSMIVGIMPDNGVAD

-419 KARENEGVGCELL
+419 KALDNERVGCELL
-432 TTERADTSGSFR
+432 TTERADANGSFR
-444 LSIAAEFVN
+444 LSIAADFLN
-453 EEKTAFD
+453 DEEAAFD

-467 KDESG
+467 KDENG
-472 IYLPLSTSKIYL
+472 IYLPLNTSKIYL
-484 EGMME
+484 EGKE
-489 DGSCY
+489 ENGSY
-494 IEPLTFEIDY
+494 YAPLTFEIDY

-522 TWQQCGNY
+522 TWQQCGNS
-530 GKLCY
+530 
-535 NFYGKLFY
+535 GKLFY

-551 LRMAEDTLSASLAS
+551 LRMVEDTLSASLAS

-576 FNLTT
+576 FNLTA
-581 STTACSEQMVMLYVY
+581 STTACSEQNVMLYVY

-635 YVWVCDKDGRELVS
+635 YVWVCDKEGRELVS

-655 AESQAPI
+655 AESQTPI

-687 RTAVPRVNADK
+687 RAAVPRVNADK

-713 ANARLTSAA
+713 ANARLMSVA

-746 VTTLTFTLP
+746 VTTLTFMLP

-760 DMRSL
+760 DLRSL
-765 RCYLTL
+765 SCGLTL
-771 YNSSV
+771 YNSSE

-781 DLDVSEIPEVK
+781 ELDVSEIPKVK

-801 YWIQRGSALLFYIA
+801 YWLQNSSGFMFYIA
-815 GAPVGVHHIQASGNS
+815 GAPVGVHHIQVSGNS
-830 LTVQGGHGC
+830 LIVQGGPGC
-839 MVLMSEMP
+839 VALMSEMP

-856 GQCVKYVAVEAG
+856 GQCIKYVAVEAG

>member
-1 MRYDS
+1 
-6 IEKFNPPPP
+6 
-15 QRTMN
+15 
-20 MRKHTLLLFLLLMAM
+20 M

-63 QQSVKRAKVLN
+63 LQSVKRAKVLN
-74 KQQSTTSSRGYY
+74 KQQSTTSSQGYY

-137 TALANG
+137 AALANG
-143 DAKVERC
+143 DAKAERC

-165 PRVEPLLADIA
+165 PRVAPLLADVA

-204 MAQLMMYYKYPQTL
+204 MAQLMMYYQYPQTL

-226 TSSYQLDMP
+226 TSSYQLNMP
-235 SVSAGER
+235 LVSAGER

-279 YGPSTGTNCTPDVLV
+279 HGPSTGAWCTPYVLV

-301 DVIKQLYRENFSL
+301 DVIKHLYREKFSL
-314 RRWTYILDAELRA
+314 REWTAILDAELQA
-327 SRPVLYGGVSTTSGG
+327 SRPVYYTGCSTTSGG

-347 DGTDGDG
+347 DGADGNG

-362 NGWSNGYFDITILN
+362 SGWNNGYFDITVLN
-376 SDYSGTESTT
+376 SDYSGAESAT
-386 APADGFNYS
+386 APADGYNYT
-395 CDMIVGIMPDNGVAD
+395 CKMIVGIMPDNGVAD
-410 APLIETPLL
+410 APLIVTPLL
-419 KARENEGVGCELL
+419 TADENEWVGCDLL
-432 TTERADTSGSFR
+432 TTERADANGTFR
-444 LSIAAEFVN
+444 LSIAAEFGN
-453 EEKTAFD
+453 YEKTAFD

-484 EGMME
+484 GGMGE
-489 DGSCY
+489 YGSY
-494 IEPLTFEIDY
+494 YSEPLRFKIDY
-504 SFPKGRT
+504 SFPEGRT
-511 RIYQIYSTDGN
+511 RIYQIYSTDGE
-522 TWQQCGNY
+522 TWQQCGNSD
-530 GKLCY
+530 KLC
-535 NFYGKLFY
+535 Y

-551 LRMAEDTLSASLAS
+551 LRMVEDTLSASLAS
-565 VDEFVEGYDAS
+565 VDEFVEGYGAS
-576 FNLTT
+576 FNLTA
-581 STTACSEQMVMLYVY
+581 STTACSEQDVMLYVY
-596 GSQTPDKPSEYA
+596 GSQTPEKPSEYA

-635 YVWVCDKDGRELVS
+635 YVWVCDEDGRELVS

-655 AESQAPI
+655 AESQTPM

-698 AVLTYNVRNDGGLCY
+698 AVLAYNVRNDGGLCY
-713 ANARLTSAA
+713 ANALLASFA
-722 FNSSTPDGVYS
+722 FNSSTPDGVFS

-760 DMRSL
+760 DLRSL
-765 RCYLTL
+765 SCDLTL
-771 YNSSV
+771 YDSSE
-776 SAEIM
+776 STEIM
-781 DLDVSEIPEVK
+781 DLDVSEIEIPEVK
-792 YYMVDNPNR
+792 YYIVDNSNR
-801 YWIQRGSALLFYIA
+801 YWVQRGSTLIFYIA
-815 GAPVGVHHIQASGNS
+815 GAPVGVHHIQVSGNS
-830 LTVQGGHGC
+830 LTVQGGPGC
-839 MVLMSEMP
+839 VALMSEMP
-847 RKVGIYNLQ
+847 RQVGIYNLQ
-856 GQCVKYVAVEAG
+856 GQCIKYVAVEAG
-868 QQQNISLPSGIYVVE
+868 QQQDISLPSGIYVVE

>member
-1 MRYDS
+1 MS
-6 IEKFNPPPP
+6 
-15 QRTMN
+15 
-20 MRKHTLLLFLLLMAM
+20 
-35 PVLAE
+35 
-40 NRSFRQAR
+40 
-48 EIAERHAAKNGAHIG
+48 
-63 QQSVKRAKVLN
+63 
-74 KQQSTTSSRGYY
+74 
-86 VFPHDGNCGYT
+86 
-97 IVSGDDRMPEIVGYS
+97 
-112 TTDTYSEENMPD
+112 
-124 GMKHLMQAYEAMA
+124 
-137 TALANG
+137 
-143 DAKVERC
+143 DA
-150 LAEKEALAADSTYRQ
+150 
-165 PRVEPLLADIA
+165 
-176 WGQTEPYN
+176 
-184 NLCPMYDGQRRTVT
+184 QRRTLN
-198 GCVATA
+198 GCVPTA
-204 MAQLMMYYKYPQTL
+204 MAQLMMYYQYPQTL
-218 KSDIPAYQ
+218 QSDIPAYQ
-226 TSSYQLDMP
+226 TQSYQLNMP

-268 MYHCGLSAKAD
+268 MYHCGLSVEAD
-279 YGPSTGTNCTPDVLV
+279 YGPSSTSALCTPNVLV

-301 DVIKQLYRENFSL
+301 DVIKFLYRKNFSL
-314 RRWTYILDAELRA
+314 REWTAILDAELQA
-327 SRPVLYGGVSTTSGG
+327 SRPVYYMGFSTTSG

-347 DGTDGDG
+347 DGADGDG

-362 NGWSNGYFDITILN
+362 SGWSNGYFDITVLN
-376 SDYSGTESTT
+376 SDYSGTESAT
-386 APADGFNYS
+386 APTDGYNHS
-395 CDMIVGIMPDNGVAD
+395 CYMIVGIMPDNGVTD
-410 APLIETPLL
+410 APLIATPLL
-419 KARENEGVGCELL
+419 TASESEWVGCDLL
-432 TTERADTSGSFR
+432 TTERVDANGSFR
-444 LSIAAEFVN
+444 LSIAAEFGN
-453 EEKTAFD
+453 YEETAFD

-484 EGMME
+484 KGME
-489 DGSCY
+489 ENCANY
-494 IEPLTFEIDY
+494 FWPLTFEIDY
-504 SFPKGRT
+504 SFPTGRT

-522 TWQQCGNY
+522 TWQQCGNS
-530 GKLCY
+530 
-535 NFYGKLFY
+535 GKLFY

-576 FNLTT
+576 FNLTA
-581 STTACSEQMVMLYVY
+581 STTACREQNVMLYVY
-596 GSQTPDKPSEYA
+596 GSQTPEKPSEYA

-620 VTRRFALRPPSAGDL
+620 VTRRFALRPPSAGYL

-655 AESQAPI
+655 AESQTPI

-669 VNTTAGDLETENA
+669 VNTTAGDLETKNA

-687 RTAVPRVNADK
+687 RTAVPRVNADE
-698 AVLTYNVRNDGGLCY
+698 AVLTYNVCNDGGLCY

-792 YYMVDNPNR
+792 YYMVDIPNR
-801 YWIQRGSALLFYIA
+801 YWIQRGPALIFYIA
-815 GAPVGVHHIQASGNS
+815 GNPVGVHHIQTSGNS
-830 LTVQGGHGC
+830 LPVQGGHGC
-839 MVLMSEMP
+839 MMLMSEMP
-847 RKVGIYNLQ
+847 RQVGIYNLQ
-856 GQCVKYVAVEAG
+856 GQCIQYVAVEAG
-868 QQQNISLPSGIYVVE
+868 QQQDISLPSGIYVVE

>member
-1 MRYDS
+1 
-6 IEKFNPPPP
+6 
-15 QRTMN
+15 
-20 MRKHTLLLFLLLMAM
+20 
-35 PVLAE
+35 
-40 NRSFRQAR
+40 
-48 EIAERHAAKNGAHIG
+48 
-63 QQSVKRAKVLN
+63 
-74 KQQSTTSSRGYY
+74 
-86 VFPHDGNCGYT
+86 
-97 IVSGDDRMPEIVGYS
+97 MPEIVGYS

-143 DAKVERC
+143 DAKAERC

-165 PRVEPLLADIA
+165 PRVAPLLADIV

-184 NLCPMYDGQRRTVT
+184 NLCPMYDDQRRTLN
-198 GCVATA
+198 GCVPTA
-204 MAQLMMYYKYPQTL
+204 MAQLMMYYQYPQTL

-226 TSSYQLDMP
+226 TSSYQLNMP
-235 SVSAGER
+235 SVAAGER

-255 AYTAAQANAVAKL
+255 AYTAEQANAVAKL

-279 YGPSTGTNCTPDVLV
+279 YGPSSTSALCTPSVLV

-301 DVIKQLYRENFSL
+301 DVIKFLYRENFSL
-314 RRWTYILDAELRA
+314 REWTAILDAELQA
-327 SRPVLYGGVSTTSGG
+327 SRPVYYSGWSPTSG

-347 DGTDGDG
+347 DGADGDG

-362 NGWSNGYFDITILN
+362 SGWSNGYFDITVLN
-376 SDYSGTESTT
+376 YDYSGTESAT
-386 APADGFNYS
+386 APTDGYNHS
-395 CDMIVGIMPDNGVAD
+395 CNMIVGIMPDNGVTD
-410 APLIETPLL
+410 APLIVTPLL
-419 KARENEGVGCELL
+419 TAIENEEVGCELL
-432 TTERADTSGSFR
+432 TTERADTSGSFKLR
-444 LSIAAEFVN
+444 INAEFGNV
-453 EEKTAFD
+453 EETAFE
-460 GYAGVGL
+460 GYAGVCL
-467 KDESG
+467 EDEKG
-472 IYLPLSTSKIYL
+472 TCTLLDAREIYL
-484 EGMME
+484 EGME
-489 DGSCY
+489 ENGGY
-494 IEPLTFEIDY
+494 YFWPLTFEIDY
-504 SFPKGRT
+504 SFPTGRS
-511 RIYQIYSTDGN
+511 RIYQIYSTDGE
-522 TWQQCGNY
+522 TWQQCGNS
-530 GKLCY
+530 
-535 NFYGKLFY
+535 GKLFY

-551 LRMAEDTLSASLAS
+551 LRMVEDTLSASLAS

-581 STTACSEQMVMLYVY
+581 STTACREQNVMLYVY
-596 GSQTPDKPSEYA
+596 GSQTPDKPSECA
-608 QSLYVNIPAKGH
+608 QTLYVNIPAKGH

-635 YVWVCDKDGRELVS
+635 YVWVCDEDGHELVS
-649 AQKFEV
+649 AQKFVV

-669 VNTTAGDLETENA
+669 VNTTAGDLETKNA

-687 RTAVPRVNADK
+687 RTAVPRVNADE

-713 ANARLTSAA
+713 ANARLMSFA

-760 DMRSL
+760 DLRSL
-765 RCYLTL
+765 SCGLTL
-771 YNSSV
+771 YNSSE

-781 DLDVSEIPEVK
+781 DLDVSEIPKVK

-801 YWIQRGSALLFYIA
+801 YWLQKSSGFMFYIA
-815 GAPVGVHHIQASGNS
+815 GAPVGVHHIQVKDNG

-839 MVLMSEMP
+839 MMLMSEMP

-856 GQCVKYVAVEAG
+856 GQCVKYVAVGAG

>member
-1 MRYDS
+1 
-6 IEKFNPPPP
+6 
-15 QRTMN
+15 MN

-63 QQSVKRAKVLN
+63 LQSVKRAKVLN
-74 KQQSTTSSRGYY
+74 KQQSTTSSQGYY

-137 TALANG
+137 AALANG
-143 DAKVERC
+143 DAKAERC

-165 PRVEPLLADIA
+165 PRVAPLLADVA

-204 MAQLMMYYKYPQTL
+204 MAQLMMYYQYPQTL

-226 TSSYQLDMP
+226 TSSYQLNMP
-235 SVSAGER
+235 LVSAGER

-279 YGPSTGTNCTPDVLV
+279 HGPSTGAWCTPYVLV

-301 DVIKQLYRENFSL
+301 DVIKHLYREKFSL
-314 RRWTYILDAELRA
+314 REWTAILDAELQA
-327 SRPVLYGGVSTTSGG
+327 SRPVYYTGCSTTSGG

-347 DGTDGDG
+347 DGADGNG

-362 NGWSNGYFDITILN
+362 SGWNNGYFDITVLN
-376 SDYSGTESTT
+376 SDYSGAESAT
-386 APADGFNYS
+386 APADGYNYT
-395 CDMIVGIMPDNGVAD
+395 CKMIVGIMPDNGVAD
-410 APLIETPLL
+410 APLIVTPLL
-419 KARENEGVGCELL
+419 TADENEWVGCDLL
-432 TTERADTSGSFR
+432 TTERADANGTFR
-444 LSIAAEFVN
+444 LSIAAEFGN
-453 EEKTAFD
+453 YEKTAFD

-484 EGMME
+484 GGMGE
-489 DGSCY
+489 YGSY
-494 IEPLTFEIDY
+494 YSEPLRFKIDY
-504 SFPKGRT
+504 SFPEGRT
-511 RIYQIYSTDGN
+511 RIYQIYSTDGE
-522 TWQQCGNY
+522 TWQQCGNSD
-530 GKLCY
+530 KLC
-535 NFYGKLFY
+535 Y

-551 LRMAEDTLSASLAS
+551 LRMVEDTLSASLAS
-565 VDEFVEGYDAS
+565 VDEFVEGYGAS
-576 FNLTT
+576 FNLTA
-581 STTACSEQMVMLYVY
+581 STTACSEQDVMLYVY
-596 GSQTPDKPSEYA
+596 GSQTPEKPSEYA

-635 YVWVCDKDGRELVS
+635 YVWVCDEDGRELVS

-655 AESQAPI
+655 AESQTPM

-698 AVLTYNVRNDGGLCY
+698 AVLAYNVRNDGGLCY
-713 ANARLTSAA
+713 ANALLASFA
-722 FNSSTPDGVYS
+722 FNSSTPDGVFS

-760 DMRSL
+760 DLRSL
-765 RCYLTL
+765 SCDLTL
-771 YNSSV
+771 YDSSE
-776 SAEIM
+776 STEIM
-781 DLDVSEIPEVK
+781 DLDVSEIEIPEVK
-792 YYMVDNPNR
+792 YYIVDNSNR
-801 YWIQRGSALLFYIA
+801 YWVQRGSTLIFYIA
-815 GAPVGVHHIQASGNS
+815 GAPVGVHHIQVSGNS
-830 LTVQGGHGC
+830 LTVQGGPGC
-839 MVLMSEMP
+839 VALMSEMP
-847 RKVGIYNLQ
+847 RQVGIYNLQ
-856 GQCVKYVAVEAG
+856 GQCIKYVAVEAG
-868 QQQNISLPSGIYVVE
+868 QQQDISLPSGIYVVE

>member
-1 MRYDS
+1 
-6 IEKFNPPPP
+6 
-15 QRTMN
+15 MN

-63 QQSVKRAKVLN
+63 LQSVKRAKVLN

-137 TALANG
+137 AALANG
-143 DAKVERC
+143 DAKAERC

-165 PRVEPLLADIA
+165 PRVAPLLADVA
-176 WGQTEPYN
+176 WGQSEPYN

-226 TSSYQLDMP
+226 TSSYQLNMP
-235 SVSAGER
+235 LVSAGER

-279 YGPSTGTNCTPDVLV
+279 HGPSTGAWCTPYVLV

-301 DVIKQLYRENFSL
+301 DVIKHLYREKFSL
-314 RRWTYILDAELRA
+314 REWTAILDAELQA
-327 SRPVLYGGVSTTSGG
+327 SRPVYYTGCSTTSGG

-347 DGTDGDG
+347 DGADGNG

-362 NGWSNGYFDITILN
+362 SGWNNGYFDITVLN
-376 SDYSGTESTT
+376 SDYSGAESAT
-386 APADGFNYS
+386 APADGYNYT
-395 CDMIVGIMPDNGVAD
+395 CKMIVGIMPDNGVAD
-410 APLIETPLL
+410 APLIVTPLL
-419 KARENEGVGCELL
+419 TADENEWVGCDLL
-432 TTERADTSGSFR
+432 TTERADANGTFR
-444 LSIAAEFVN
+444 LSIAAEFGN
-453 EEKTAFD
+453 YERTAFD

-484 EGMME
+484 GGMGE
-489 DGSCY
+489 YGSY
-494 IEPLTFEIDY
+494 YSEPLRFKIDY
-504 SFPKGRT
+504 SFPEGRT
-511 RIYQIYSTDGN
+511 RIYQIYSTDGE
-522 TWQQCGNY
+522 TWQQCGNSD
-530 GKLCY
+530 KLC
-535 NFYGKLFY
+535 Y

-551 LRMAEDTLSASLAS
+551 LRMVEDTLSASLAS
-565 VDEFVEGYDAS
+565 VDEFVEGYGAS
-576 FNLTT
+576 FNLTA
-581 STTACSEQMVMLYVY
+581 STTACSEQDVMLYVY
-596 GSQTPDKPSEYA
+596 GSQTPEKPSEYA
-608 QSLYVNIPAKGH
+608 QSLHVNIPAKGH

-635 YVWVCDKDGRELVS
+635 YVWVCDEDGRELVS

-655 AESQAPI
+655 AESQTPM

-698 AVLTYNVRNDGGLCY
+698 AVLAYNVRNDGGLCY
-713 ANARLTSAA
+713 ANALLASFA
-722 FNSSTPDGVYS
+722 FNSSTPDGVFS

-760 DMRSL
+760 DLRSL
-765 RCYLTL
+765 SCDLTL
-771 YNSSV
+771 YDSSE
-776 SAEIM
+776 STEIM
-781 DLDVSEIPEVK
+781 DLDVSEIEIPEVK
-792 YYMVDNPNR
+792 YYIVDNSNR
-801 YWIQRGSALLFYIA
+801 YWVQRGSTLIFYIA
-815 GAPVGVHHIQASGNS
+815 GAPVGVHHIQVSGNS
-830 LTVQGGHGC
+830 LTVQGGPGC
-839 MVLMSEMP
+839 VALMSEMP

-856 GQCVKYVAVEAG
+856 GQCIKYVAVEAG

>member
-1 MRYDS
+1 
-6 IEKFNPPPP
+6 
-15 QRTMN
+15 MN

-40 NRSFRQAR
+40 NRSFRQAC

-74 KQQSTTSSRGYY
+74 KQVSATSSRGYY

-204 MAQLMMYYKYPQTL
+204 MAQLMMYYQYPQTL

-226 TSSYQLDMP
+226 TESYQLNMP

-268 MYHCGLSAKAD
+268 MYHCGLSVKAD
-279 YGPSTGTNCTPDVLV
+279 YGPSTGANCTPDVLV

-301 DVIKQLYRENFSL
+301 DVIKQLYRGNFSL
-314 RRWTYILDAELRA
+314 REWTAILDAELRA
-327 SRPVLYGGVSTTSGG
+327 SRPVYYSGVSFTSGG

-347 DGTDGDG
+347 DGADGDG

-362 NGWSNGYFDITILN
+362 SGWSNGYFDITILN
-376 SDYSGTESTT
+376 SDYSGTESAT

-395 CDMIVGIMPDNGVAD
+395 CSMIVGIMPDNGVTD
-410 APLIETPLL
+410 APLIVTPLL
-419 KARENEGVGCELL
+419 TAIEGEGVGCELL

-472 IYLPLSTSKIYL
+472 MYLPLSTSKIYL
-484 EGMME
+484 DGMEE
-489 DGSCY
+489 DGTCY
-494 IEPLTFEIDY
+494 IAPLTFEVDY

-535 NFYGKLFY
+535 KFYGNLCY

-551 LRMAEDTLSASLAS
+551 LRMVEDTLSASLAS
-565 VDEFVEGYDAS
+565 VDEFVEGYGAS
-576 FNLTT
+576 FNLTA
-581 STTACSEQMVMLYVY
+581 STTACSEQDVMLYVY
-596 GSQTPDKPSEYA
+596 GSQTPEKPSEYA

-620 VTRRFALRPPSAGDL
+620 VTRRFALRPPSAGYL
-635 YVWVCDKDGRELVS
+635 YVWVCDEDGHELVS
-649 AQKFEV
+649 AQKFVV

-669 VNTTAGDLETENA
+669 VNTTAGDLETKNA

-687 RTAVPRVNADK
+687 RTAVPRVNADE

-713 ANARLTSAA
+713 ANARLTSTA

-792 YYMVDNPNR
+792 YYMVDIPNR
-801 YWIQRGSALLFYIA
+801 YWLQKSSGFMFYIA
-815 GAPVGVHHIQASGNS
+815 GAPVGVHHIQVKDNG

-839 MVLMSEMP
+839 MMLMSEMP
-847 RKVGIYNLQ
+847 RQVGIYNLQ
-856 GQCVKYVAVEAG
+856 GQCIKYVAVEAG

>member
-1 MRYDS
+1 
-6 IEKFNPPPP
+6 
-15 QRTMN
+15 MN

-48 EIAERHAAKNGAHIG
+48 EIAERHAAKNGVHIG
-63 QQSVKRAKVLN
+63 LQSVKRAKVLN
-74 KQQSTTSSRGYY
+74 KQHSTTSSRGYY

-112 TTDTYSEENMPD
+112 NIDTYSEENMPD

-143 DAKVERC
+143 DAKAERC

-165 PRVEPLLADIA
+165 PRVAPLLADIV

-184 NLCPMYDGQRRTVT
+184 NLCPMYDDQRRTLN
-198 GCVATA
+198 GCVPTA
-204 MAQLMMYYKYPQTL
+204 MAQLMMYYQYPQTL
-218 KSDIPAYQ
+218 QSDIPAYQ
-226 TSSYQLDMP
+226 TSSYQLNMP
-235 SVSAGER
+235 SVAAGER

-279 YGPSTGTNCTPDVLV
+279 YGPSSTSALCTPSVLV

-301 DVIKQLYRENFSL
+301 DVIKFLYRENFSL
-314 RRWTYILDAELRA
+314 REWTAILDAELQA
-327 SRPVLYGGVSTTSGG
+327 SRPVYYSGWSPTSG

-347 DGTDGDG
+347 DGADGDG

-362 NGWSNGYFDITILN
+362 SGWSNGYFDITVLN
-376 SDYSGTESTT
+376 YDYSGTESAT
-386 APADGFNYS
+386 APTDGYNHS
-395 CDMIVGIMPDNGVAD
+395 CNMIVGIMPDNGVTD
-410 APLIETPLL
+410 APLIVTPLL
-419 KARENEGVGCELL
+419 TAIENEEVGCELL
-432 TTERADTSGSFR
+432 TTERADTSGSFKLR
-444 LSIAAEFVN
+444 INAEFGNV
-453 EEKTAFD
+453 EETAFE
-460 GYAGVGL
+460 GYAGVCL
-467 KDESG
+467 EDEKG
-472 IYLPLSTSKIYL
+472 TCTLLDAREIYL
-484 EGMME
+484 EGME
-489 DGSCY
+489 ENGGY
-494 IEPLTFEIDY
+494 YFWPLTFEIDY
-504 SFPKGRT
+504 SFPTGRS
-511 RIYQIYSTDGN
+511 RIYQIYSTDGE
-522 TWQQCGNY
+522 TWQQCGNS
-530 GKLCY
+530 
-535 NFYGKLFY
+535 GKLFY

-551 LRMAEDTLSASLAS
+551 LRMVEDTLSASLAS
-565 VDEFVEGYDAS
+565 VDEFVEGYDGS

-581 STTACSEQMVMLYVY
+581 STTACREQNVMLYVY
-596 GSQTPDKPSEYA
+596 GSQTPDKPSECA
-608 QSLYVNIPAKGH
+608 QTLYVNIPAKGH

-635 YVWVCDKDGRELVS
+635 YVWVCDEDGHELVS
-649 AQKFEV
+649 AQKFVV

-669 VNTTAGDLETENA
+669 VNTTAGDLETKNA

-687 RTAVPRVNADK
+687 RTAVPRVNADE

-713 ANARLTSAA
+713 ANARLLSVA

-792 YYMVDNPNR
+792 YYMVDIPNQ
-801 YWIQRGSALLFYIA
+801 YWIQRGPALIFYIA
-815 GAPVGVHHIQASGNS
+815 GAPVGVHHIQVSGNS
-830 LTVQGGHGC
+830 LTVQGGPGC
-839 MVLMSEMP
+839 MMLMSEMP

-856 GQCVKYVAVEAG
+856 GQCVKHVAVEAG

>member
-1 MRYDS
+1 
-6 IEKFNPPPP
+6 
-15 QRTMN
+15 MN

-63 QQSVKRAKVLN
+63 LQSVKRAKVLN

-124 GMKHLMQAYEAMA
+124 GMKYLMQAYEAMA

-143 DAKVERC
+143 DAKAERC
-150 LAEKEALAADSTYRQ
+150 LAEKEALAADSTYWQ
-165 PRVEPLLADIA
+165 PRVAPLLADVV

-204 MAQLMMYYKYPQTL
+204 MAQLMMYYQYPQML

-226 TSSYQLDMP
+226 TDSYQLDMP

-268 MYHCGLSAKAD
+268 MYHCGLSVKAD

-301 DVIKQLYRENFSL
+301 DVIKHLYRGNFSL
-314 RRWTYILDAELRA
+314 REWTAILDAELQA
-327 SRPVLYGGVSTTSGG
+327 SRPVYYSGFSTTSGG

-347 DGTDGDG
+347 DGADGDG

-362 NGWSNGYFDITILN
+362 SGWSNGYFDITILN
-376 SDYSGTESTT
+376 SDYSGTESAT
-386 APADGFNYS
+386 APADGYNYS
-395 CDMIVGIMPDNGVAD
+395 CSMIVGIMPDNGVAD

-419 KARENEGVGCELL
+419 KALDNERVGCELL
-432 TTERADTSGSFR
+432 TTERADANGSFR
-444 LSIAAEFVN
+444 LSIAADFLN
-453 EEKTAFD
+453 DEEAAFD

-467 KDESG
+467 KDENG

-484 EGMME
+484 EGRE
-489 DGSCY
+489 ENGSY
-494 IEPLTFEIDY
+494 YAPLTFEIDY

-522 TWQQCGNY
+522 TWQQCGNS
-530 GKLCY
+530 
-535 NFYGKLFY
+535 GKLFY

-551 LRMAEDTLSASLAS
+551 LRMVEDTLSASLAS

-576 FNLTT
+576 FNLTA
-581 STTACSEQMVMLYVY
+581 STTACSEQNVMLYVY
-596 GSQTPDKPSEYA
+596 GSQTPDKPSECA
-608 QSLYVNIPAKGH
+608 QTLYVNIPAKGH
-620 VTRRFALRPPSAGDL
+620 VIRRFALRPPSAGDL

-713 ANARLTSAA
+713 ANARLMSVA

-760 DMRSL
+760 DLRSL
-765 RCYLTL
+765 SCGLTL
-771 YNSSV
+771 YNSSE

-801 YWIQRGSALLFYIA
+801 YWIQRSSSLIFYIA
-815 GAPVGVHHIQASGNS
+815 GAPVGVHHIQVSGNS

-839 MVLMSEMP
+839 MTLMSEMP

>member
-1 MRYDS
+1 
-6 IEKFNPPPP
+6 
-15 QRTMN
+15 
-20 MRKHTLLLFLLLMAM
+20 M

-143 DAKVERC
+143 DAKAERC

-165 PRVEPLLADIA
+165 PRVAPLLADIV

-184 NLCPMYDGQRRTVT
+184 NLCPMYDDQRRTLN
-198 GCVATA
+198 GCVPTA
-204 MAQLMMYYKYPQTL
+204 MAQLMMYYQYPQTL
-218 KSDIPAYQ
+218 QSDIPAYQ
-226 TSSYQLDMP
+226 TSSYQLNMP
-235 SVSAGER
+235 SVAAGER

-279 YGPSTGTNCTPDVLV
+279 YGPSSTSALCTPSVLV

-301 DVIKQLYRENFSL
+301 DVIKFLYRENFSL
-314 RRWTYILDAELRA
+314 REWTAILDAELQA
-327 SRPVLYGGVSTTSGG
+327 SRPVYYSGWSPTSG

-347 DGTDGDG
+347 DGADGDG

-362 NGWSNGYFDITILN
+362 SGWSNGYFDITVLN
-376 SDYSGTESTT
+376 YDYSGTESAT
-386 APADGFNYS
+386 APTDGYNHS
-395 CDMIVGIMPDNGVAD
+395 CNMIVGIMPDNGVTD
-410 APLIETPLL
+410 APLIVTPLL
-419 KARENEGVGCELL
+419 TAIENEEVGCELL
-432 TTERADTSGSFR
+432 TTERADTSGSFKLR
-444 LSIAAEFVN
+444 INAEFGNV
-453 EEKTAFD
+453 EETAFE
-460 GYAGVGL
+460 GYAGVCL
-467 KDESG
+467 EDEKG
-472 IYLPLSTSKIYL
+472 TCTLLDAREIYL
-484 EGMME
+484 EGME
-489 DGSCY
+489 ENGGY
-494 IEPLTFEIDY
+494 YFWPLTFEIDY
-504 SFPKGRT
+504 SFPTGRS
-511 RIYQIYSTDGN
+511 RIYQIYSTDGE
-522 TWQQCGNY
+522 TWQQCGNS
-530 GKLCY
+530 
-535 NFYGKLFY
+535 GKLFY

-551 LRMAEDTLSASLAS
+551 LRMVEDTLSASLAS

-581 STTACSEQMVMLYVY
+581 STTACREQNVMLYVY

-620 VTRRFALRPPSAGDL
+620 VIRRFALRPPSAGDL

-655 AESQAPI
+655 AESQTPI

-713 ANARLTSAA
+713 ANVCLTSAA

-771 YNSSV
+771 YNSSE

-781 DLDVSEIPEVK
+781 DLDVSEIPRVK
-792 YYMVDNPNR
+792 YYMVDSPNR
-801 YWIQRGSALLFYIA
+801 YWIQSGSALIFYIA
-815 GAPVGVHHIQASGNS
+815 GAPVGVHHIQVSGNS

-839 MVLMSEMP
+839 MMLMSEMP
-847 RKVGIYNLQ
+847 RQVGIYNLQ
-856 GQCVKYVAVEAG
+856 GQCIKNVAVEAG

>member
-1 MRYDS
+1 MKR
-6 IEKFNPPPP
+6 
-15 QRTMN
+15 
-20 MRKHTLLLFLLLMAM
+20 HTLLLFLLLMAM

-63 QQSVKRAKVLN
+63 LQSVKRAKVLN

-143 DAKVERC
+143 DAKAERC

-165 PRVEPLLADIA
+165 PRVAPLLADVA
-176 WGQTEPYN
+176 WDQTEPYN

-226 TSSYQLDMP
+226 TETYQLDMP

-268 MYHCGLSAKAD
+268 MYHCGLSVKAD

-314 RRWTYILDAELRA
+314 RRWIAILDAELRA
-327 SRPVLYGGVSTTSGG
+327 SRPVLYGGVSTISGG

-347 DGTDGDG
+347 DGADGNG

-362 NGWSNGYFDITILN
+362 SGWSNGYFDITVLN
-376 SDYSGTESTT
+376 SDYSGAESAT
-386 APADGFNYS
+386 APADGFNYTCS
-395 CDMIVGIMPDNGVAD
+395 MIVGIMPDNGVAD
-410 APLIETPLL
+410 APLIVTPLL
-419 KARENEGVGCELL
+419 TAAKNEWVGCDLL
-432 TTERADTSGSFR
+432 TTERADANWSFR
-444 LSIAAEFVN
+444 LSIAAEFAN
-453 EEKTAFD
+453 YERTAFD

-484 EGMME
+484 GGMGE
-489 DGSCY
+489 NGSY
-494 IEPLTFEIDY
+494 YSEPLRFKINY
-504 SFPKGRT
+504 SFPEGRT

-522 TWQQCGNY
+522 TWQQCGNSD
-530 GKLCY
+530 
-535 NFYGKLFY
+535 KLFY

-551 LRMAEDTLSASLAS
+551 LRMVEDTLSASLAS
-565 VDEFVEGYDAS
+565 VDEFVEGYGAS
-576 FNLTT
+576 FNLTA
-581 STTACSEQMVMLYVY
+581 STTACREQMVMLYVY
-596 GSQTPDKPSEYA
+596 GSQTPDKPSECA
-608 QSLYVNIPAKGH
+608 QPLYVNIPAKGH

-635 YVWVCDKDGRELVS
+635 YVWVCDEDGRELVS

-655 AESQAPI
+655 AENQTPM

-687 RTAVPRVNADK
+687 RTAVPRVNADE

-713 ANARLTSAA
+713 ANACLMSFA
-722 FNSSTPDGVYS
+722 FNSSTPDGVFS

-760 DMRSL
+760 DLRSL
-765 RCYLTL
+765 SCDLTL
-771 YNSSV
+771 YDSSE
-776 SAEIM
+776 STEIM
-781 DLDVSEIPEVK
+781 DLDLDVSEIPEVK
-792 YYMVDNPNR
+792 YYIVDNSNR
-801 YWIQRGSALLFYIA
+801 YWVQRGSTLIFYIA
-815 GAPVGVHHIQASGNS
+815 GNPVGVHHIQTSGNS

-839 MVLMSEMP
+839 MMLMSEMP

-856 GQCVKYVAVEAG
+856 GQCIKYVAVEAG
-868 QQQNISLPSGIYVVE
+868 QQQNISLPLGIYVVE

>member
-1 MRYDS
+1 
-6 IEKFNPPPP
+6 
-15 QRTMN
+15 
-20 MRKHTLLLFLLLMAM
+20 M

-63 QQSVKRAKVLN
+63 LQSVKRAKVLN

-137 TALANG
+137 AALANG
-143 DAKVERC
+143 DAKAERC

-165 PRVEPLLADIA
+165 PRVAPLLADVA
-176 WGQTEPYN
+176 WGQSEPYN

-218 KSDIPAYQ
+218 QSDIPAYQ
-226 TSSYQLDMP
+226 TKSYQLDMP

-255 AYTAAQANAVAKL
+255 AYTAEQANAVAKL
-268 MYHCGLSAKAD
+268 MYHCGLSFEAD
-279 YGPSTGTNCTPDVLV
+279 YGPSSTSAWCRPNVLV

-301 DVIKQLYRENFSL
+301 DVIMFLDRENFSL
-314 RRWTYILDAELRA
+314 REWTAILDAELQA
-327 SRPVLYGGVSTTSGG
+327 LRPVYYRGCSTTSGS

-347 DGTDGDG
+347 DGADGNG

-362 NGWSNGYFDITILN
+362 SGWSNGYFDITVLN
-376 SDYSGTESTT
+376 SDYSGAESTT
-386 APADGFNYS
+386 APADGFNYTCS
-395 CDMIVGIMPDNGVAD
+395 MIVGIMPDNGVAD
-410 APLIETPLL
+410 APLIVTPLL
-419 KARENEGVGCELL
+419 TADKNEWVGCDLL
-432 TTERADTSGSFR
+432 TTERADANWSFR
-444 LSIAAEFVN
+444 LSIAAEFAN
-453 EEKTAFD
+453 YERTAFD

-484 EGMME
+484 GGMGE
-489 DGSCY
+489 NGSY
-494 IEPLTFEIDY
+494 YSEPLRFKINY
-504 SFPKGRT
+504 SFPEGRT

-522 TWQQCGNY
+522 TWQQCGNSD
-530 GKLCY
+530 
-535 NFYGKLFY
+535 KLFY

-551 LRMAEDTLSASLAS
+551 LRMVEDTLAASLAS
-565 VDEFVEGYDAS
+565 VDEFVEGCDAS
-576 FNLTT
+576 FNLTA
-581 STTACSEQMVMLYVY
+581 STTACREQMVMLYVY
-596 GSQTPDKPSEYA
+596 GSQTPDKPSECA
-608 QSLYVNIPAKGH
+608 QPLYVNIPAKGH

-635 YVWVCDKDGRELVS
+635 YVWVCDEDGRELVS

-655 AESQAPI
+655 AESQTPI

-687 RTAVPRVNADK
+687 RTAVPRVNADE

-713 ANARLTSAA
+713 ANALLVSVA
-722 FNSSTPDGVYS
+722 FNSSTPDGVIS

-760 DMRSL
+760 DLRSL
-765 RCYLTL
+765 SCYLTL
-771 YNSSV
+771 YNSSE
-776 SAEIM
+776 STEIM
-781 DLDVSEIPEVK
+781 DLDVSEIEIPEVK
-792 YYMVDNPNR
+792 YYIVDNSNR
-801 YWIQRGSALLFYIA
+801 YWVQRGSTLIFYIA
-815 GAPVGVHHIQASGNS
+815 GAPVGVHHIQVSGNS
-830 LTVQGGHGC
+830 LTVQGGPGC
-839 MVLMSEMP
+839 VALMSEMP

-856 GQCVKYVAVEAG
+856 GQCVKHVAVEAG

>member
-1 MRYDS
+1 
-6 IEKFNPPPP
+6 
-15 QRTMN
+15 MN

-63 QQSVKRAKVLN
+63 LQSVKRAKVLN

-165 PRVEPLLADIA
+165 PRVAPLLADVA
-176 WGQTEPYN
+176 WGQSEPYN

-204 MAQLMMYYKYPQTL
+204 MAQLMMYYQYPQTL

-301 DVIKQLYRENFSL
+301 DVIKQLNREGFSL
-314 RRWTYILDAELRA
+314 REWTAILDAELRA
-327 SRPVLYGGVSTTSGG
+327 SRPVYYSGVSFTSGG

-347 DGTDGDG
+347 DGADGDG

-362 NGWSNGYFDITILN
+362 SGWSNGYFDITILN
-376 SDYSGTESTT
+376 SDYSGTESAT

-395 CDMIVGIMPDNGVAD
+395 CSMIVGIMPDNGVTD
-410 APLIETPLL
+410 APLIVTPLL
-419 KARENEGVGCELL
+419 TAIEGEGVGCELL

-581 STTACSEQMVMLYVY
+581 STTACSEQNVMLYVY
-596 GSQTPDKPSEYA
+596 GSQTPEKPSEYA

-713 ANARLTSAA
+713 ANARLMSVA

-760 DMRSL
+760 DLRSL
-765 RCYLTL
+765 SCGLTM
-771 YNSSV
+771 YNSSE

-781 DLDVSEIPEVK
+781 ELDVSEIPKVK

-801 YWIQRGSALLFYIA
+801 YWLQNSSGFMFYIA
-815 GAPVGVHHIQASGNS
+815 GAPVGVHHVQASGNS
-830 LTVQGGHGC
+830 LIVQGGHGC
-839 MVLMSEMP
+839 MMLMSEMP
-847 RKVGIYNLQ
+847 RQVGIYNLQ
-856 GQCVKYVAVEAG
+856 GQCIKYVAVEAG

>member
-1 MRYDS
+1 
-6 IEKFNPPPP
+6 
-15 QRTMN
+15 MN

-48 EIAERHAAKNGAHIG
+48 EIAERHAAKNGVHIG
-63 QQSVKRAKVLN
+63 LQSVKRAKVLN

-143 DAKVERC
+143 DAKAERC

-165 PRVEPLLADIA
+165 PRVAPLLADVA
-176 WGQTEPYN
+176 WGQSEPYN

-226 TSSYQLDMP
+226 TSSYQLNMP
-235 SVSAGER
+235 LVSAGER

-279 YGPSTGTNCTPDVLV
+279 HGPSTGAWCTPYVLV

-301 DVIKQLYRENFSL
+301 DVIKHLYREKFSL
-314 RRWTYILDAELRA
+314 REWTAILDAELQA
-327 SRPVLYGGVSTTSGG
+327 SRPVYYTGCSTTSGG

-347 DGTDGDG
+347 DGADGNG

-362 NGWSNGYFDITILN
+362 SGWNNGYFDITVLN
-376 SDYSGTESTT
+376 SDYSGAESAT
-386 APADGFNYS
+386 APADGYNYT
-395 CDMIVGIMPDNGVAD
+395 CKMIVGIMPDNGVAD
-410 APLIETPLL
+410 APLIVTPLL
-419 KARENEGVGCELL
+419 TADENEWVGCDLL
-432 TTERADTSGSFR
+432 TTERADANGTFR
-444 LSIAAEFVN
+444 LSIAAEFGN
-453 EEKTAFD
+453 YEKTAFD

-484 EGMME
+484 GGMGE
-489 DGSCY
+489 YGSY
-494 IEPLTFEIDY
+494 YSEPLRFKIDY
-504 SFPKGRT
+504 SFPTGRS
-511 RIYQIYSTDGN
+511 RIYQIYSTDGE
-522 TWQQCGNY
+522 TWQQCGNS
-530 GKLCY
+530 
-535 NFYGKLFY
+535 GKLFY

-551 LRMAEDTLSASLAS
+551 LRMVEDTLSASLAS

-581 STTACSEQMVMLYVY
+581 STTACREQNVMLYVY
-596 GSQTPDKPSEYA
+596 GSQTPDKPSECA
-608 QSLYVNIPAKGH
+608 QTLYVNIPAKGH

-635 YVWVCDKDGRELVS
+635 YVWVCDEDGRELVS

-655 AESQAPI
+655 AESQTPM

-698 AVLTYNVRNDGGLCY
+698 AVLAYNVRNDGGLCY
-713 ANARLTSAA
+713 ANALLASFA
-722 FNSSTPDGVYS
+722 FNSSTPDGVFS

-760 DMRSL
+760 DLRSL
-765 RCYLTL
+765 SCDLTL
-771 YNSSV
+771 YDSSE
-776 SAEIM
+776 STEIM
-781 DLDVSEIPEVK
+781 DLDVSEIEIPEVK
-792 YYMVDNPNR
+792 YYIVDNSNR
-801 YWIQRGSALLFYIA
+801 YWVQRGSTLIFYIA
-815 GAPVGVHHIQASGNS
+815 GAPVGVHHIQVSGNS
-830 LTVQGGHGC
+830 LTVQGGPGC
-839 MVLMSEMP
+839 VALMSEMP

-856 GQCVKYVAVEAG
+856 GQCIKYVAVEAG

>member
-1 MRYDS
+1 
-6 IEKFNPPPP
+6 
-15 QRTMN
+15 
-20 MRKHTLLLFLLLMAM
+20 
-35 PVLAE
+35 
-40 NRSFRQAR
+40 
-48 EIAERHAAKNGAHIG
+48 
-63 QQSVKRAKVLN
+63 
-74 KQQSTTSSRGYY
+74 
-86 VFPHDGNCGYT
+86 
-97 IVSGDDRMPEIVGYS
+97 
-112 TTDTYSEENMPD
+112 
-124 GMKHLMQAYEAMA
+124 
-137 TALANG
+137 
-143 DAKVERC
+143 
-150 LAEKEALAADSTYRQ
+150 
-165 PRVEPLLADIA
+165 
-176 WGQTEPYN
+176 
-184 NLCPMYDGQRRTVT
+184 MYDGQRRTVT

-226 TSSYQLDMP
+226 TKSYQLDMP

-255 AYTAAQANAVAKL
+255 AYTAEQANAVAKL
-268 MYHCGLSAKAD
+268 MYHCGLSFEAD
-279 YGPSTGTNCTPDVLV
+279 YGPSSTSAWCRPNVLV

-301 DVIKQLYRENFSL
+301 DVIRPLYREKFSL
-314 RRWTYILDAELRA
+314 REWTAILDAELQA
-327 SRPVLYGGVSTTSGG
+327 LRPVYYRGCSTTSGS

-347 DGTDGDG
+347 DGADGNG

-362 NGWSNGYFDITILN
+362 SGWSNGYFDITVLN
-376 SDYSGTESTT
+376 SDYSGAESTT
-386 APADGFNYS
+386 APADGFNYTCS
-395 CDMIVGIMPDNGVAD
+395 MIVGIMPDNGVAD
-410 APLIETPLL
+410 APLIVTPLL
-419 KARENEGVGCELL
+419 TADKNEWVGCDLL
-432 TTERADTSGSFR
+432 TTERADANWSFR
-444 LSIAAEFVN
+444 LSIAAEFAN
-453 EEKTAFD
+453 YERTAFD

-484 EGMME
+484 GGMGE
-489 DGSCY
+489 NGSY
-494 IEPLTFEIDY
+494 YSEPLRFKINY
-504 SFPKGRT
+504 SFPEGRT

-522 TWQQCGNY
+522 TWQQCGNSD
-530 GKLCY
+530 
-535 NFYGKLFY
+535 KLFY

-551 LRMAEDTLSASLAS
+551 LRMVEDTLAASLAS
-565 VDEFVEGYDAS
+565 VDEFVEGCDAS
-576 FNLTT
+576 FNLTA
-581 STTACSEQMVMLYVY
+581 STTACREQMVMLYVY
-596 GSQTPDKPSEYA
+596 GSQTPDKPSECA
-608 QSLYVNIPAKGH
+608 QPLYVNIPAKGH

-635 YVWVCDKDGRELVS
+635 YVWVCDEDGRELVS

-655 AESQAPI
+655 AESQTPI

-713 ANARLTSAA
+713 ANALLVSVA
-722 FNSSTPDGVYS
+722 FNSSTPDGVIS

-760 DMRSL
+760 DLRSL
-765 RCYLTL
+765 SCYLTL
-771 YNSSV
+771 YNSSE

-792 YYMVDNPNR
+792 YYMVDSPNW
-801 YWIQRGSALLFYIA
+801 YWLQKSSDFMFYIA
-815 GAPVGVHHIQASGNS
+815 GAPVGVHHIQVKDNG

-839 MVLMSEMP
+839 MMLMSEMP
-847 RKVGIYNLQ
+847 RQVGIYNLQ
-856 GQCVKYVAVEAG
+856 GQCIKYVAVEAG

>member
-1 MRYDS
+1 
-6 IEKFNPPPP
+6 
-15 QRTMN
+15 MN
-20 MRKHTLLLFLLLMAM
+20 MRTHTLLLFLLLMAM

-63 QQSVKRAKVLN
+63 QQSVRRAKVLN

-137 TALANG
+137 AALANG
-143 DAKVERC
+143 DAKAERC

-165 PRVEPLLADIA
+165 PRVAPLLADIA

-184 NLCPMYDGQRRTVT
+184 NLCPMYDDQRRTVT

-204 MAQLMMYYKYPQTL
+204 MAQLMMYYQYPQTL
-218 KSDIPAYQ
+218 KSDIPAYK
-226 TSSYQLDMP
+226 TDSYQLDMP
-235 SVSAGER
+235 LVSAGER

-279 YGPSTGTNCTPDVLV
+279 HGPSTGAWCTPYVLV

-301 DVIKQLYRENFSL
+301 DVIKHLYREKFSL
-314 RRWTYILDAELRA
+314 REWTAILDAELQA
-327 SRPVLYGGVSTTSGG
+327 SRPVYYTGCSTTSGG

-347 DGTDGDG
+347 DGADGNG

-362 NGWSNGYFDITILN
+362 SGWNNGYFDITVLN
-376 SDYSGTESTT
+376 SDYSGAESAT
-386 APADGFNYS
+386 APADGYNYT
-395 CDMIVGIMPDNGVAD
+395 CKMIVGIMPDNGVAD
-410 APLIETPLL
+410 APLIVTPLL
-419 KARENEGVGCELL
+419 TADENEWVGCDLL
-432 TTERADTSGSFR
+432 TTERADANGTFR
-444 LSIAAEFVN
+444 LSIAAEFGN
-453 EEKTAFD
+453 YEKTAFD

-484 EGMME
+484 GGMGE
-489 DGSCY
+489 YGSY
-494 IEPLTFEIDY
+494 YSEPLRFKIDY
-504 SFPKGRT
+504 SFPEGRT
-511 RIYQIYSTDGN
+511 RIYQIYSTDGE
-522 TWQQCGNY
+522 TWQQCGNSD
-530 GKLCY
+530 KLC
-535 NFYGKLFY
+535 Y

-551 LRMAEDTLSASLAS
+551 LRMVEDTLSASLAS
-565 VDEFVEGYDAS
+565 VDEFVEGYGAS
-576 FNLTT
+576 FNLTA
-581 STTACSEQMVMLYVY
+581 STTACSEQDVMLYVY
-596 GSQTPDKPSEYA
+596 GSQTPEKPSEYA

-635 YVWVCDKDGRELVS
+635 YVWVCDEDGRELVS

-655 AESQAPI
+655 AESQTPM

-698 AVLTYNVRNDGGLCY
+698 AVLAYNVRNDGGLCY
-713 ANARLTSAA
+713 ANALLASFA
-722 FNSSTPDGVYS
+722 FNSSTPDGVFS

-760 DMRSL
+760 DLRSL
-765 RCYLTL
+765 SCDLTL
-771 YNSSV
+771 YDSSE
-776 SAEIM
+776 STEIM
-781 DLDVSEIPEVK
+781 DLDVSEIEIPEVK
-792 YYMVDNPNR
+792 YYIVDNSNR
-801 YWIQRGSALLFYIA
+801 YWVQRGSTLIFYIA
-815 GAPVGVHHIQASGNS
+815 GAPVGVHHIQVSGNS
-830 LTVQGGHGC
+830 LTVQGGPGC
-839 MVLMSEMP
+839 VALMSEMP
-847 RKVGIYNLQ
+847 RQVGIYNLQ
-856 GQCVKYVAVEAG
+856 GQCIKYVAVEAG
-868 QQQNISLPSGIYVVE
+868 QQQDISLPSGIYVVE

>member
-1 MRYDS
+1 
-6 IEKFNPPPP
+6 
-15 QRTMN
+15 

-301 DVIKQLYRENFSL
+301 DVIKQLNREGFSL
-314 RRWTYILDAELRA
+314 REWTAILDAELRA
-327 SRPVLYGGVSTTSGG
+327 SRPVYYSGVSFTSGG

-347 DGTDGDG
+347 DGADGDG

-362 NGWSNGYFDITILN
+362 SGWSNGYFDITILN
-376 SDYSGTESTT
+376 SDYSGTESAT

-395 CDMIVGIMPDNGVAD
+395 CSMIVGIMPDNGVTD
-410 APLIETPLL
+410 APLIVTPLL
-419 KARENEGVGCELL
+419 TAIEGEGVGCELL

-581 STTACSEQMVMLYVY
+581 STTACSEQNVMLYVY

-713 ANARLTSAA
+713 ANARLMSAA

-760 DMRSL
+760 DLRSL

-792 YYMVDNPNR
+792 YYMVDIPNR
-801 YWIQRGSALLFYIA
+801 YWIQRGPALIFYIA
-815 GAPVGVHHIQASGNS
+815 GNPVGVHHIQTSGNS
-830 LTVQGGHGC
+830 LTVQGGPGC
-839 MVLMSEMP
+839 MTLMSEMP
-847 RKVGIYNLQ
+847 RQVGIYNLQ
-856 GQCVKYVAVEAG
+856 GQCIKYVAVEAG
-868 QQQNISLPSGIYVVE
+868 QQQNISLPLGIYVVE

>member
-1 MRYDS
+1 
-6 IEKFNPPPP
+6 
-15 QRTMN
+15 MN

-165 PRVEPLLADIA
+165 PRVAPLLADIV

-184 NLCPMYDGQRRTVT
+184 NLCPMYDDQRRTLN
-198 GCVATA
+198 GCVPTA
-204 MAQLMMYYKYPQTL
+204 MAQLMMYYQYPQTL
-218 KSDIPAYQ
+218 QSDIPAYQ
-226 TSSYQLDMP
+226 TQSYQLNMP

-255 AYTAAQANAVAKL
+255 AYTAEQANAVAKL
-268 MYHCGLSAKAD
+268 MYHCGLSVKAD
-279 YGPSTGTNCTPDVLV
+279 YGPSSTSALCTPNVLV

-301 DVIKQLYRENFSL
+301 DVIKFLFRENFSL
-314 RRWTYILDAELRA
+314 REWTAILDAELQA
-327 SRPVLYGGVSTTSGG
+327 SRPVYYIGVPFTSVG

-347 DGTDGDG
+347 DGADGDG

-362 NGWSNGYFDITILN
+362 SGWSNGYFDITVLN
-376 SDYSGTESTT
+376 SDYSGTESAT
-386 APADGFNYS
+386 APADGYNYS
-395 CDMIVGIMPDNGVAD
+395 CNMIVGIMPDNGVAD
-410 APLIETPLL
+410 APLIVTPLL
-419 KARENEGVGCELL
+419 TAIENEEVGCELL
-432 TTERADTSGSFR
+432 TTERADTSGSFKLR
-444 LSIAAEFVN
+444 INAEFGNV
-453 EEKTAFD
+453 EETAFE
-460 GYAGVGL
+460 GYAGVCL
-467 KDESG
+467 EDEKG
-472 IYLPLSTSKIYL
+472 TCTLLDAREIYL
-484 EGMME
+484 EGME
-489 DGSCY
+489 ENGGY
-494 IEPLTFEIDY
+494 YLWPLTFEIDY
-504 SFPKGRT
+504 SFPTGRS
-511 RIYQIYSTDGN
+511 RIYQIYSTDGE
-522 TWQQCGNY
+522 TWQQCGNS
-530 GKLCY
+530 
-535 NFYGKLFY
+535 GKLFY

-551 LRMAEDTLSASLAS
+551 LRMVEDTLSASLAS

-581 STTACSEQMVMLYVY
+581 STTACREQNVMLYVY
-596 GSQTPDKPSEYA
+596 GSQTPDKPSECA
-608 QSLYVNIPAKGH
+608 QTLYVNIPAKGH

-635 YVWVCDKDGRELVS
+635 YVWVCDEDGHELVS
-649 AQKFEV
+649 AQKFVV

-669 VNTTAGDLETENA
+669 VNTTAGDLETKNA

-687 RTAVPRVNADK
+687 RTAVPRVNADE

-713 ANARLTSAA
+713 ANARLTSTA

-792 YYMVDNPNR
+792 YYMVDIPNR
-801 YWIQRGSALLFYIA
+801 YWIQRSSSLIFYIA
-815 GAPVGVHHIQASGNS
+815 GAPVGVHHIHTSGNS

-839 MVLMSEMP
+839 MTLMSEMP

-856 GQCVKYVAVEAG
+856 GQCVKHVAVEAG

>member
-1 MRYDS
+1 
-6 IEKFNPPPP
+6 
-15 QRTMN
+15 
-20 MRKHTLLLFLLLMAM
+20 
-35 PVLAE
+35 
-40 NRSFRQAR
+40 
-48 EIAERHAAKNGAHIG
+48 
-63 QQSVKRAKVLN
+63 
-74 KQQSTTSSRGYY
+74 
-86 VFPHDGNCGYT
+86 
-97 IVSGDDRMPEIVGYS
+97 
-112 TTDTYSEENMPD
+112 
-124 GMKHLMQAYEAMA
+124 
-137 TALANG
+137 
-143 DAKVERC
+143 
-150 LAEKEALAADSTYRQ
+150 
-165 PRVEPLLADIA
+165 
-176 WGQTEPYN
+176 
-184 NLCPMYDGQRRTVT
+184 MYDGQRRTVT

-226 TSSYQLDMP
+226 TKSYQLDMP

-255 AYTAAQANAVAKL
+255 AYTAEQANAVAKL
-268 MYHCGLSAKAD
+268 MYHCGLSFEAD
-279 YGPSTGTNCTPDVLV
+279 YGPSSTSAWCRPNVLV

-301 DVIKQLYRENFSL
+301 DVIRPLYRENFSL
-314 RRWTYILDAELRA
+314 REWTAILDAELQA
-327 SRPVLYGGVSTTSGG
+327 LRPVYYRGCSTTSGS

-347 DGTDGDG
+347 DGADGNG

-362 NGWSNGYFDITILN
+362 SGWSNGYFDITVLN
-376 SDYSGTESTT
+376 SDYSGAESTT
-386 APADGFNYS
+386 APADGFNYTCS
-395 CDMIVGIMPDNGVAD
+395 MIVGIMPDNGVAD
-410 APLIETPLL
+410 APLIVTPLL
-419 KARENEGVGCELL
+419 TADKNEWVGCDLL
-432 TTERADTSGSFR
+432 TTERADANWSFR
-444 LSIAAEFVN
+444 LSIAAEFAN
-453 EEKTAFD
+453 YERTAFD

-484 EGMME
+484 GGMGE
-489 DGSCY
+489 NGSY
-494 IEPLTFEIDY
+494 YSEPLRFKINY
-504 SFPKGRT
+504 SFPEGRT

-522 TWQQCGNY
+522 TWQQCGNSD
-530 GKLCY
+530 
-535 NFYGKLFY
+535 KLFY

-551 LRMAEDTLSASLAS
+551 LRMVEDTLAASLAS
-565 VDEFVEGYDAS
+565 VDEFVEGCDAS
-576 FNLTT
+576 FNLTA
-581 STTACSEQMVMLYVY
+581 STTACREQMVMLYVY
-596 GSQTPDKPSEYA
+596 GSQTPDKPSECA
-608 QSLYVNIPAKGH
+608 QPLYVNIPAKGH

-635 YVWVCDKDGRELVS
+635 YVWVCDEDGRELVS

-655 AESQAPI
+655 AESQTPI

-687 RTAVPRVNADK
+687 RTAVPRVNADE

-713 ANARLTSAA
+713 ANALLVSVA
-722 FNSSTPDGVYS
+722 FNSSTPDGVIS

-760 DMRSL
+760 DLRSL
-765 RCYLTL
+765 SCYLTL
-771 YNSSV
+771 YNSSE

-792 YYMVDNPNR
+792 YYMVDSPNW
-801 YWIQRGSALLFYIA
+801 YWLQKSSDFMFYIA
-815 GAPVGVHHIQASGNS
+815 GAPVGVHHIQVKDNG

-839 MVLMSEMP
+839 MMLMSEMP

-856 GQCVKYVAVEAG
+856 GQCIKHVAVEAG

>member
-1 MRYDS
+1 
-6 IEKFNPPPP
+6 
-15 QRTMN
+15 
-20 MRKHTLLLFLLLMAM
+20 
-35 PVLAE
+35 
-40 NRSFRQAR
+40 
-48 EIAERHAAKNGAHIG
+48 
-63 QQSVKRAKVLN
+63 
-74 KQQSTTSSRGYY
+74 
-86 VFPHDGNCGYT
+86 
-97 IVSGDDRMPEIVGYS
+97 
-112 TTDTYSEENMPD
+112 
-124 GMKHLMQAYEAMA
+124 
-137 TALANG
+137 
-143 DAKVERC
+143 
-150 LAEKEALAADSTYRQ
+150 
-165 PRVEPLLADIA
+165 
-176 WGQTEPYN
+176 
-184 NLCPMYDGQRRTVT
+184 MYDDQRRTLN
-198 GCVATA
+198 GCVPTA
-204 MAQLMMYYKYPQTL
+204 MAQLMMYYQYPQTL

-226 TSSYQLDMP
+226 TSSYQLNMP
-235 SVSAGER
+235 SVAAGER

-255 AYTAAQANAVAKL
+255 AYTAEQANAVAKL
-268 MYHCGLSAKAD
+268 MYHCGLSVEAD
-279 YGPSTGTNCTPDVLV
+279 YGPSSTSALCTPNVLV

-301 DVIKQLYRENFSL
+301 DVIKFLYRKNFSL
-314 RRWTYILDAELRA
+314 REWTAILDAELQA
-327 SRPVLYGGVSTTSGG
+327 SRPVYYSGWSPTSG

-347 DGTDGDG
+347 DGADGDG

-362 NGWSNGYFDITILN
+362 SGWSNGYFDITVLN
-376 SDYSGTESTT
+376 YDYSGTESAT
-386 APADGFNYS
+386 APTDGYNHS
-395 CDMIVGIMPDNGVAD
+395 CNMIVGIMPDNGVTD
-410 APLIETPLL
+410 APLIVTPLL
-419 KARENEGVGCELL
+419 TASESEWVGCDLL
-432 TTERADTSGSFR
+432 TTERADAKGAFR
-444 LSIAAEFVN
+444 LSIAAEFAN
-453 EEKTAFD
+453 YERTAFD
-460 GYAGVGL
+460 GYVGVGL
-467 KDESG
+467 KDENG

-760 DMRSL
+760 DLRSL

-792 YYMVDNPNR
+792 YYMVDIPNQ
-801 YWIQRGSALLFYIA
+801 YWIQRGPALIFYIA
-815 GAPVGVHHIQASGNS
+815 GNPVGVHHIQTSGNS

-839 MVLMSEMP
+839 MMLMSEMP
-847 RKVGIYNLQ
+847 RQVGIYNLQ
-856 GQCVKYVAVEAG
+856 GQCIQYVAVEAG
-868 QQQNISLPSGIYVVE
+868 QQQDISLPSGIYVVE

>member
-1 MRYDS
+1 
-6 IEKFNPPPP
+6 
-15 QRTMN
+15 MN

-63 QQSVKRAKVLN
+63 LQSVKRAKVLN

-143 DAKVERC
+143 DAKAERC
-150 LAEKEALAADSTYRQ
+150 LAEKEALVADSTYRQ

-184 NLCPMYDGQRRTVT
+184 NLCPMYDDQRRTVT

-204 MAQLMMYYKYPQTL
+204 MAQLMMYYQYPQTL
-218 KSDIPAYQ
+218 KSDIPAYK
-226 TSSYQLDMP
+226 TDSYQLDMP
-235 SVSAGER
+235 LVSAGER

-279 YGPSTGTNCTPDVLV
+279 HGPSTGAWCTPYVLV

-301 DVIKQLYRENFSL
+301 DVIKHLYREKFSL
-314 RRWTYILDAELRA
+314 REWTAILDAELQA
-327 SRPVLYGGVSTTSGG
+327 SRPVYYTGCSTTSGG

-347 DGTDGDG
+347 DGADGNG

-362 NGWSNGYFDITILN
+362 SGWSNGYFDITILN
-376 SDYSGTESTT
+376 SDYSGAESAT
-386 APADGFNYS
+386 APADGYNNT
-395 CDMIVGIMPDNGVAD
+395 CKMIVGIMPDNGVAD
-410 APLIETPLL
+410 APLIVTPLL
-419 KARENEGVGCELL
+419 TADENEWVGCDLL
-432 TTERADTSGSFR
+432 TAERADANGTFR
-444 LSIAAEFVN
+444 ISIAAEFGN
-453 EEKTAFD
+453 YEKTAFD

-484 EGMME
+484 GGMGE
-489 DGSCY
+489 YGSY
-494 IEPLTFEIDY
+494 YSEPLRFKIDY
-504 SFPKGRT
+504 SFPEGRT
-511 RIYQIYSTDGN
+511 RIYQIYSTDGE
-522 TWQQCGNY
+522 TWQQCGNSD
-530 GKLCY
+530 KLC
-535 NFYGKLFY
+535 Y

-551 LRMAEDTLSASLAS
+551 LRMVEDTLSASLAS
-565 VDEFVEGYDAS
+565 VDEFVEGYGAS
-576 FNLTT
+576 FNLTA
-581 STTACSEQMVMLYVY
+581 STTACSEQNVMLYVY
-596 GSQTPDKPSEYA
+596 GSQTPEKPSEYA

-655 AESQAPI
+655 AESQTPM

-687 RTAVPRVNADK
+687 RTAVPRVNADE

-713 ANARLTSAA
+713 ANALLVSFA
-722 FNSSTPDGVYS
+722 FNSSTPDGVFS

-746 VTTLTFTLP
+746 VTTLAFTLP

-760 DMRSL
+760 DLRSL
-765 RCYLTL
+765 SCDLTL
-771 YNSSV
+771 YDSSE
-776 SAEIM
+776 STEIM
-781 DLDVSEIPEVK
+781 DLDLDVSEIPEVK
-792 YYMVDNPNR
+792 YYIVDNSNR
-801 YWIQRGSALLFYIA
+801 YWVQRGSTLIFYIA
-815 GAPVGVHHIQASGNS
+815 GAPVGVHHIQVSGNS
-830 LTVQGGHGC
+830 LTVQGGPGC
-839 MVLMSEMP
+839 MTLMSEMP
-847 RKVGIYNLQ
+847 RQVGIYNLQ
-856 GQCVKYVAVEAG
+856 GQCIKYVAVEAG
-868 QQQNISLPSGIYVVE
+868 QQQNISLPLGIYVVE

>member
-1 MRYDS
+1 
-6 IEKFNPPPP
+6 
-15 QRTMN
+15 
-20 MRKHTLLLFLLLMAM
+20 M

-63 QQSVKRAKVLN
+63 LQSVKRAKVLN

-184 NLCPMYDGQRRTVT
+184 NLCPMYDDQRRTLN
-198 GCVATA
+198 GCVPTA
-204 MAQLMMYYKYPQTL
+204 MAQLMMYYQYPQTL

-226 TSSYQLDMP
+226 TDSYQLDMP

-255 AYTAAQANAVAKL
+255 TYTAEQANAVAKL
-268 MYHCGLSAKAD
+268 MYHCGLSAEAD
-279 YGPSTGTNCTPDVLV
+279 YGPSLTGALCTPYVLV

-301 DVIKQLYRENFSL
+301 DVIMFLDRENFSL
-314 RRWTYILDAELRA
+314 REWTAILDAELQA
-327 SRPVLYGGVSTTSGG
+327 SRPVYYCGLSPTIG

-347 DGTDGDG
+347 DGADGDG

-362 NGWSNGYFDITILN
+362 SGWSNGYFDITVLN
-376 SDYSGTESTT
+376 SDYSGAESAT
-386 APADGFNYS
+386 APADGYNYN
-395 CDMIVGIMPDNGVAD
+395 CGMIVGIMPDNGVAD
-410 APLIETPLL
+410 APLIVTPLL
-419 KARENEGVGCELL
+419 TADKNDWVGCDLL
-432 TTERADTSGSFR
+432 TTERADANGSFR
-444 LSIAAEFVN
+444 LSIAAEFGN
-453 EEKTAFD
+453 YKKTAFD

-489 DGSCY
+489 DGSY
-494 IEPLTFEIDY
+494 YSEPLIFEIDY

-522 TWQQCGNY
+522 TWQQCGY
-530 GKLCY
+530 SDILC
-535 NFYGKLFY
+535 Y

-581 STTACSEQMVMLYVY
+581 STTACREQNVMLYVY
-596 GSQTPDKPSEYA
+596 GSQPPDKPSECA
-608 QSLYVNIPAKGH
+608 QTLYVNIPAKGH
-620 VTRRFALRPPSAGDL
+620 VARRFALRPPSAGDL
-635 YVWVCDKDGRELVS
+635 YVWVCDEDGRELVS

-669 VNTTAGDLETENA
+669 VNTTAGDLETKNA

-713 ANARLTSAA
+713 ANARLISVA

-760 DMRSL
+760 DLRSL

-771 YNSSV
+771 YNSSE
-776 SAEIM
+776 SSEIM

-792 YYMVDNPNR
+792 YYMIDSPNR
-801 YWIQRGSALLFYIA
+801 YWIQRGPALIFYIA
-815 GAPVGVHHIQASGNS
+815 GAPVGVHHIQTSGNS

-856 GQCVKYVAVEAG
+856 GQCVKYVAVGAG

>member
-1 MRYDS
+1 
-6 IEKFNPPPP
+6 
-15 QRTMN
+15 
-20 MRKHTLLLFLLLMAM
+20 M

-165 PRVEPLLADIA
+165 PRVAPLLADIV

-184 NLCPMYDGQRRTVT
+184 NLCPMYDDQRRTLN
-198 GCVATA
+198 GCVPTA
-204 MAQLMMYYKYPQTL
+204 MAQLMMYYQYPQTL
-218 KSDIPAYQ
+218 QSDIPAYQ
-226 TSSYQLDMP
+226 TQSYQLNMP

-268 MYHCGLSAKAD
+268 MYHCGLSVKAD
-279 YGPSTGTNCTPDVLV
+279 YGPSSTSALCTPNVLV

-301 DVIKQLYRENFSL
+301 DVIKFLFRENFSL
-314 RRWTYILDAELRA
+314 REWTAILDAELQA
-327 SRPVLYGGVSTTSGG
+327 SRPVYYSGVPFTSVG

-347 DGTDGDG
+347 DGADGDG

-362 NGWSNGYFDITILN
+362 SGWSNGYFDITVLN
-376 SDYSGTESTT
+376 SDYSGTESAT
-386 APADGFNYS
+386 APADGYNYS
-395 CDMIVGIMPDNGVAD
+395 CNMIVGIMPDNGVAD
-410 APLIETPLL
+410 APLIVTPLL
-419 KARENEGVGCELL
+419 TAIENEEVGCELL
-432 TTERADTSGSFR
+432 TTERADTSGSFKLR
-444 LSIAAEFVN
+444 INAEFGNV
-453 EEKTAFD
+453 EETAFE
-460 GYAGVGL
+460 GYAGVCL
-467 KDESG
+467 EDEKG
-472 IYLPLSTSKIYL
+472 TCTLLDAREIYL
-484 EGMME
+484 EGME
-489 DGSCY
+489 ENGGY
-494 IEPLTFEIDY
+494 YLWPLTFEIDY
-504 SFPKGRT
+504 SFPTGRS
-511 RIYQIYSTDGN
+511 RIYQIYSTDGE
-522 TWQQCGNY
+522 TWQQCGNS
-530 GKLCY
+530 
-535 NFYGKLFY
+535 GKLFY

-551 LRMAEDTLSASLAS
+551 LRMVEDTLSASLAS

-581 STTACSEQMVMLYVY
+581 STTACSEQNVMLYVY
-596 GSQTPDKPSEYA
+596 GSQTPDKPSECA
-608 QSLYVNIPAKGH
+608 QTLYVNIPAKGH

-635 YVWVCDKDGRELVS
+635 YVWVCDEDGRELVS
-649 AQKFEV
+649 AQKFVV

-669 VNTTAGDLETENA
+669 VNTTAGDLETKNA

-722 FNSSTPDGVYS
+722 FNSSTPDGVFS

-760 DMRSL
+760 DLRSR

-771 YNSSV
+771 YNSSE

-781 DLDVSEIPEVK
+781 DLDVSEIPRVK
-792 YYMVDNPNR
+792 YYMVDSPNR
-801 YWIQRGSALLFYIA
+801 YWIQSGSALIFYIA
-815 GAPVGVHHIQASGNS
+815 GAPVGVHHIQASGNT